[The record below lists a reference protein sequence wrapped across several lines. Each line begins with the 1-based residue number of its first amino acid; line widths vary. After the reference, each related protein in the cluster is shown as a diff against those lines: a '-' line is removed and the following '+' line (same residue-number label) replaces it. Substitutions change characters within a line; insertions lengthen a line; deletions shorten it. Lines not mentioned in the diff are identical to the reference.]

1 MAWIKIPENKT
12 EMQIGGNWVKIPSG
26 MKEVEIPD
34 NLLGAQPATNSA
46 PTYAPSAPDMSKAV
60 DATPKEKTWYDKVG
74 EFADQISP
82 INVIKGVGKELGGML
97 EYSHY
102 DGATGKELEAKKA
115 TEALARAKHAGDDRN
130 IISQLLGDESK
141 DQAVKERT
149 ENLLYNWAKKNNY
162 DDVRE
167 ANGKYY
173 LQKGDNFIP
182 VDEPGIGD
190 SVSTYLNEM
199 GVPMGAIS
207 VASALLP
214 TKKLSTAQK
223 AISTALATAGASG
236 AGAALDLMA
245 DKRILGDETINGDDY
260 LKHALRGASDDA
272 LISGPLVTMASPAV
286 KEALKKGVS
295 KASDYSIVKPVARY
309 VINDNIGGAQK
320 AMADKLGGEANV
332 AAAQNLSK
340 EALDEDMYKALLND
354 DKTYTLPNVGNEKV
368 QKGINYVNEKILAPA
383 QKATRDIIKGDKI
396 KEQEMDLLLTAL
408 GNDAK
413 GAEIIANTVANDPKS
428 FSKIYK
434 MSSDLN
440 ADAKNTLLNMVD
452 KKKTADILSGYEKR
466 TKDNFGEVINALDD
480 AFAGKEASANLLQ
493 AKHELGTQ
501 ALRLPAGYRDSTLEL
516 LGNTKGFK
524 GLNEVRNVLSADM
537 ARLTAPDAI
546 TAGTK
551 KTLGKMIEAV
561 DNAIDNVA
569 EQAFNNPALSQ
580 KAKDVLKQ
588 ARSEYAL
595 FKELQN
601 SKIYHDVMGELKS
614 SGDITNSLLKAL
626 NAENGLDFKALT
638 SRLSSSEQEALETN
652 LIRGVIEKFSK
663 DGITDF
669 SKVSATLKDAPFESK
684 RAVEIM
690 SELNKKAPI
699 LNNTSALLEKLTA
712 INPKAKE
719 LQQGIGHSVTGALM
733 TMKRN
738 LAIERLK
745 SLLPVL
751 GNDASLKNHIRNA
764 INNAG
769 DLKSVI
775 NNLEKIEIK
784 DAPENST
791 KLLEAFKNEVK
802 ALREEA
808 QTGEIKGD
816 NFITK
821 ESPAPKSDLNVKIS
835 VDDWVREL
843 GGINANKQIKAD
855 LTKLYEKHKEL
866 FTKPSDVFRLIKAV
880 KENPT
885 FFYNNNEPNTALIGK
900 ILDNGKLG
908 KIGIQKDYDSEYLKL
923 NHATYSSKADKEN
936 KRLLRRN
943 ENSHLVG
950 SPTPTQLTLGEA
962 TEPTADGAKALLD
975 EKGRASEDA
984 LHSHTDTK
992 PAGALKLEQD
1002 ARLARDNEI
1011 IPQKD
1016 KNTKTIN
1023 ASPHIA
1029 SGLLGGTA
1037 NGADENGNVSPEEFA
1052 KGFIYALFGS
1062 KFSASAVKRI
1072 SPELYNSILGLGKKM
1087 PQMAK
1092 DNPKLLTKIYGS
1104 AKSNSINSFAGEKA
1118 LNASANKLSKAKAM
1132 LEKGEDE
1139 VKIWQ
1144 STGWYKDKDGAW
1156 KFEIDDSPAKIKNQ
1170 NADKLGDLLEHKE
1183 LFKAYPELKDINV
1196 VKIKDELYNKNLK
1209 DWHKESSPLTKN
1221 TDGTPKIFYHG
1232 TKKSN
1237 ISEFDQKFDKS
1248 KWGFFFTTDKGLSEE
1263 YSKGRYGLKEPNSG
1277 VMEVYINAK
1286 KPFDLREEITN
1297 DTAKK
1302 YQALLGNL
1310 AKRDDIKNGVGK
1322 SLYEYIKNTNL
1333 KQYDT
1338 KARAFKDKLQNAGY
1352 DSIILD
1358 DNVIVAFNPNQIKH
1372 VKNNGNFNKENDIYA
1387 SGNKGYYD
1395 PVKKEIG
1402 LREIADKSTLM
1413 HEIQHAIQDIEGF
1426 AKGSNTND
1434 KKYALSHGEA
1444 EARNV
1449 QNRLNLNK
1457 KDRVYPHETFDVN
1470 PNDTFVSREDGVNF
1484 SQKLPELKEKR
1495 GIYNVTYNGKNSTQ
1509 IKQDLD
1515 NINDAI
1521 KYERGNIGKGAK
1533 HISIRHLDDENKAGF
1548 VTKEELL
1555 NLGENV
1561 RNFIKEHKEPF
1572 VNKKNAR
1579 IYEWEDD
1586 KGVRFKL
1593 VVSNKNGEGRGLP
1606 LGKSQDVS
1614 SITNDLRP
1622 ATKKGLS
1629 PSGSL
1634 DDIITFYS
1642 DRNLKEPMKF
1652 ENPKLKLLDA
1662 IDTSSDKV
1670 GLVKKVLLNKD
1681 ISDGVKAK
1689 AVNRLTK
1696 NKISQGAKTSYI
1708 STKNSKN
1715 N

>member
-46 PTYAPSAPDMSKAV
+46 PTYAPPAPDMSKAV
-60 DATPKEKTWYDKVG
+60 DATPKGKTWYDKVG

-130 IISQLLGDESK
+130 IISQLSGDESK

-207 VASALLP
+207 VASAFLP

-236 AGAALDLMA
+236 AGAAMDLIA

-272 LISGPLVTMASPAV
+272 LISGPLATMASPAV

-569 EQAFNNPALSQ
+569 EQAFSNPALSQ

-669 SKVSATLKDAPFESK
+669 SKVSAALKDAPFESK

-751 GNDASLKNHIRNA
+751 GNDAALKNHIRNA

-784 DAPENST
+784 DVPENST

-808 QTGEIKGD
+808 QNVEIKGD
-816 NFITK
+816 GFVVKNGGKLTFMDEAKFELSK
-821 ESPAPKSDLNVKIS
+821 ELQGKTDLGEKIS
-835 VDDWVREL
+835 TSLAWLHSKHPEMFENKRAVKEL
-843 GGINANKQIKAD
+843 IDYVLDEPNTIKAGKSENSVYLGKKDGTKIKDIVVNKSENKIIHANRRRMSTDEIKAD
-855 LTKLYEKHKEL
+855 
-866 FTKPSDVFRLIKAV
+866 
-880 KENPT
+880 
-885 FFYNNNEPNTALIGK
+885 GK
-900 ILDNGKLG
+900 
-908 KIGIQKDYDSEYLKL
+908 
-923 NHATYSSKADKEN
+923 
-936 KRLLRRN
+936 
-943 ENSHLVG
+943 
-950 SPTPTQLTLGEA
+950 
-962 TEPTADGAKALLD
+962 
-975 EKGRASEDA
+975 DA
-984 LHSHTDTK
+984 HIPLHTDTM
-992 PAGALKLEQD
+992 PAGATGAN
-1002 ARLARDNEI
+1002 ARSSADESI
-1011 IPQKD
+1011 ISQKD

-1062 KFSASAVKRI
+1062 KITAEGVKRV
-1072 SPELYNSILGLGKKM
+1072 SPELYNKILSISKK
-1087 PQMAK
+1087 P
-1092 DNPKLLTKIYGS
+1092 S
-1104 AKSNSINSFAGEKA
+1104 E
-1118 LNASANKLSKAKAM
+1118 
-1132 LEKGEDE
+1132 E
-1139 VKIWQ
+1139 VKNIV
-1144 STGWYKDKDGAW
+1144 D
-1156 KFEIDDSPAKIKNQ
+1156 
-1170 NADKLGDLLEHKE
+1170 NAGVDKL
-1183 LFKAYPELKDINV
+1183 
-1196 VKIKDELYNKNLK
+1196 
-1209 DWHKESSPLTKN
+1209 
-1221 TDGTPKIFYHG
+1221 
-1232 TKKSN
+1232 
-1237 ISEFDQKFDKS
+1237 
-1248 KWGFFFTTDKGLSEE
+1248 
-1263 YSKGRYGLKEPNSG
+1263 
-1277 VMEVYINAK
+1277 AK
-1286 KPFDLREEITN
+1286 
-1297 DTAKK
+1297 
-1302 YQALLGNL
+1302 Q
-1310 AKRDDIKNGVGK
+1310 
-1322 SLYEYIKNTNL
+1322 
-1333 KQYDT
+1333 
-1338 KARAFKDKLQNAGY
+1338 
-1352 DSIILD
+1352 
-1358 DNVIVAFNPNQIKH
+1358 
-1372 VKNNGNFNKENDIYA
+1372 
-1387 SGNKGYYD
+1387 
-1395 PVKKEIG
+1395 
-1402 LREIADKSTLM
+1402 
-1413 HEIQHAIQDIEGF
+1413 
-1426 AKGSNTND
+1426 
-1434 KKYALSHGEA
+1434 
-1444 EARNV
+1444 
-1449 QNRLNLNK
+1449 
-1457 KDRVYPHETFDVN
+1457 
-1470 PNDTFVSREDGVNF
+1470 
-1484 SQKLPELKEKR
+1484 EKR
-1495 GIYNVTYNGKNSTQ
+1495 GIYNVTYNGKNATQ

-1561 RNFIKEHKEPF
+1561 RNSIKEHKEPF

-1634 DDIITFYS
+1634 DNIITFYS

-1696 NKISQGAKTSYI
+1696 NKISQGTKTSYI
-1708 STKNSKN
+1708 STKNSDN

>member
-1 MAWIKIPENKT
+1 MAWIKIPENAK
-12 EMQIGGNWVKIPSG
+12 EMQIGGNWIKIPNG
-26 MKEVEIPD
+26 AKEMQVPD
-34 NLLGAQPATNSA
+34 DLFSKQQNSNVA
-46 PTYAPSAPDMSKAV
+46 TYAPPAPDMSKAV

-74 EFADQISP
+74 EFADKISP

-115 TEALARAKHAGDDRN
+115 TEALARAKHASDDRN
-130 IISQLLGDESK
+130 IISQLAGDESK

-199 GVPMGAIS
+199 GVPMGAITL
-207 VASALLP
+207 ASNLLP
-214 TKKLSTAQK
+214 NKKLSAAQK
-223 AISTALATAGASG
+223 AVTAALGTAGASG
-236 AGAALDLMA
+236 IGAAMDVFA
-245 DKRILGDETINGDDY
+245 DKRILGDDSITTDDY

-272 LISGPLVTMASPAV
+272 LVSAPLAAMASPAV
-286 KEALKKGVS
+286 KEALKKGA
-295 KASDYSIVKPVARY
+295 KTASDLSVVKPIARY
-309 VINDNIGGAQK
+309 VINDNIGGAEK
-320 AMADKLGGEANV
+320 AIMDKLGGEANA

-340 EALDEDMYKALLND
+340 NALGDDLYKTLLND
-354 DKTYTLPNVGNEKV
+354 DQAYALPKVGNEKI
-368 QKGINYVNEKILAPA
+368 QKGINYVNDNILAPA
-383 QKATRDIIKGDKI
+383 QKITRDMIKG
-396 KEQEMDLLLTAL
+396 EGTREREMDLFLTAL

-413 GAEIIANTVANDPKS
+413 GADIIADAVARDPKS

-440 ADAKNTLLNMVD
+440 ADAKNAFLNMIE

-480 AFAGKEASANLLQ
+480 AFVGKEASANLLQ

-626 NAENGLDFKALT
+626 NAENGLDLKALT
-638 SRLSSSEQEALETN
+638 ARLSSSEQEALETN
-652 LIRGVIEKFSK
+652 LIRGVIEKFTK

-669 SKVSATLKDAPFESK
+669 SKVSDTLKNAPFESK

-690 SELNKKAPI
+690 GELNKKAPI
-699 LNNTSALLEKLTA
+699 LNNTSSLLEKLTA

-808 QTGEIKGD
+808 QNVEIKGD

-843 GGINANKQIKAD
+843 SEINNNELSANLFILQN
-855 LTKLYEKHKEL
+855 KHPEL
-866 FTKPSDVFRLIKAV
+866 FKKPSDVYRLLKEIKN
-880 KENPT
+880 NPT
-885 FFYNNNEPNTALIGK
+885 HFFKNNRPDIALIVKVLEDGSV
-900 ILDNGKLG
+900 GKLG
-908 KIGIQKDYDSEYLKL
+908 IVKESGHVGHLSKSTNKNEMDRLRKVNEKELKVGTPYPTL
-923 NHATYSSKADKEN
+923 QRADVN
-936 KRLLRRN
+936 Q
-943 ENSHLVG
+943 VG
-950 SPTPTQLTLGEA
+950 
-962 TEPTADGAKALLD
+962 PTAGAKSTFSSSD
-975 EKGRASEDA
+975 ES
-984 LHSHTDTK
+984 
-992 PAGALKLEQD
+992 
-1002 ARLARDNEI
+1002 I

-1052 KGFIYALFGS
+1052 KGFVYALFGS
-1062 KFSASAVKRI
+1062 KITAEGVKRV
-1072 SPELYNSILGLGKKM
+1072 SPELYNKILSISKK
-1087 PQMAK
+1087 P
-1092 DNPKLLTKIYGS
+1092 S
-1104 AKSNSINSFAGEKA
+1104 E
-1118 LNASANKLSKAKAM
+1118 
-1132 LEKGEDE
+1132 E
-1139 VKIWQ
+1139 VKNIV
-1144 STGWYKDKDGAW
+1144 D
-1156 KFEIDDSPAKIKNQ
+1156 
-1170 NADKLGDLLEHKE
+1170 NAGVDKL
-1183 LFKAYPELKDINV
+1183 
-1196 VKIKDELYNKNLK
+1196 
-1209 DWHKESSPLTKN
+1209 
-1221 TDGTPKIFYHG
+1221 
-1232 TKKSN
+1232 
-1237 ISEFDQKFDKS
+1237 
-1248 KWGFFFTTDKGLSEE
+1248 
-1263 YSKGRYGLKEPNSG
+1263 
-1277 VMEVYINAK
+1277 AK
-1286 KPFDLREEITN
+1286 
-1297 DTAKK
+1297 
-1302 YQALLGNL
+1302 Q
-1310 AKRDDIKNGVGK
+1310 
-1322 SLYEYIKNTNL
+1322 
-1333 KQYDT
+1333 
-1338 KARAFKDKLQNAGY
+1338 
-1352 DSIILD
+1352 
-1358 DNVIVAFNPNQIKH
+1358 
-1372 VKNNGNFNKENDIYA
+1372 
-1387 SGNKGYYD
+1387 
-1395 PVKKEIG
+1395 
-1402 LREIADKSTLM
+1402 
-1413 HEIQHAIQDIEGF
+1413 
-1426 AKGSNTND
+1426 
-1434 KKYALSHGEA
+1434 
-1444 EARNV
+1444 
-1449 QNRLNLNK
+1449 
-1457 KDRVYPHETFDVN
+1457 
-1470 PNDTFVSREDGVNF
+1470 
-1484 SQKLPELKEKR
+1484 EKR

-1662 IDTSSDKV
+1662 IDTSGDKV

-1681 ISDGVKAK
+1681 ISDGVKTK

-1696 NKISQGAKTSYI
+1696 NKISQVTKNSYI

>member
-1 MAWIKIPENKT
+1 MAWIKIPENKS
-12 EMQIGGNWVKIPSG
+12 EMQIGGNWIKIPSG
-26 MKEVEIPD
+26 AKEVEIPD
-34 NLLGAQPATNSA
+34 NMLTSQSKNDVA
-46 PTYAPSAPDMSKAV
+46 TYAPPAPDMSKAV
-60 DATPKEKTWYDKVG
+60 DATPKEKTWYEKVG
-74 EFADQISP
+74 EFADKISP
-82 INVIKGVGKELGGML
+82 VNVIKGVGKELGGML
-97 EYSHY
+97 DYYHY
-102 DGATGKELEAKKA
+102 DGASGEELEKKKA

-130 IISQLLGDESK
+130 ILSQMAGYEDKEK
-141 DQAVKERT
+141 AVKDRT
-149 ENLLYNWAKKNNY
+149 ENLLYNWATKNNY

-173 LQKGDNFIP
+173 LQKGDKFIP
-182 VDEPGIGD
+182 VDELGIGD
-190 SVSTYLNEM
+190 SLSTYLNEM

-207 VASALLP
+207 VASALVP

-236 AGAALDLMA
+236 AGAAMDLMA
-245 DKRILGDETINGDDY
+245 DKRILGDETINSDDY

-272 LISGPLVTMASPAV
+272 LISGPLATMASPAV

-295 KASDYSIVKPVARY
+295 KASDYSIVKPIFRY
-309 VINDNIGGAQK
+309 LVNDNIGGAQK
-320 AMADKLGGEANV
+320 AIADKLGGEANV
-332 AAAQNLSK
+332 AVAQNLSK

-383 QKATRDIIKGDKI
+383 QKATRNIIKGDKI

-434 MSSDLN
+434 MSSDFN
-440 ADAKNTLLNMVD
+440 EDAKNTILNMID

-480 AFAGKEASANLLQ
+480 AFKGKEASANLLSV
-493 AKHELGTQ
+493 KRELGTQ

-561 DNAIDNVA
+561 DSAIDNVA
-569 EQAFNNPALSQ
+569 EQTFNNKALSQ

-614 SGDITNSLLKAL
+614 GGDITNSLLKAL

-669 SKVSATLKDAPFESK
+669 SKVTSALKDAPFESK
-684 RAVEIM
+684 RAIQIM
-690 SELNKKAPI
+690 DELNKKAPI
-699 LNNTSALLEKLTA
+699 LNNTSSLLEKLTA

-738 LAIERLK
+738 LAIGRLK
-745 SLLPVL
+745 SLLPIL
-751 GNDASLKNHIRNA
+751 GNDTALKNHIRNA

-775 NNLEKIEIK
+775 NSLEKVEIK
-784 DAPENST
+784 DAPQNSQ

-802 ALREEA
+802 ALRD
-808 QTGEIKGD
+808 EIQNTETKGD
-816 NFITK
+816 GFVTK
-821 ESPAPKSDLNVKIS
+821 ESPAPKSDLNVKMDLALNVRDLSKITTEEIS
-835 VDDWVREL
+835 
-843 GGINANKQIKAD
+843 AD
-855 LTKLYEKHKEL
+855 LDYLASKHPEM
-866 FTKPSDVFRLIKAV
+866 FSKPSDVFRLIKEIKNEPTHFFNNNRLDYALIVKRMDENKIGKLAIDKESGEVKHATKV
-880 KENPT
+880 KE
-885 FFYNNNEPNTALIGK
+885 
-900 ILDNGKLG
+900 
-908 KIGIQKDYDSEYLKL
+908 KDL
-923 NHATYSSKADKEN
+923 
-936 KRLLRRN
+936 KRLDKVSR
-943 ENSHLVG
+943 ENSKDAGIIQTFIQPG
-950 SPTPTQLTLGEA
+950 SKSNSELGL
-962 TEPTADGAKALLD
+962 PK
-975 EKGRASEDA
+975 
-984 LHSHTDTK
+984 
-992 PAGALKLEQD
+992 
-1002 ARLARDNEI
+1002 EI
-1011 IPQKD
+1011 IPKQTQEEFKKLLNEYDVD
-1016 KNTKTIN
+1016 KFLSDRENILAKNAKYGRNRIADRNIESNDGVGGWEYKLTPAGYEKNYKADFLTTKADVAKIRAGKMDEATFNKLKSDLESSDALGYEYKKGSEYADMEDFEREFGSLYNPKGGRNIN
-1023 ASPHIA
+1023 ANPHIA

-1037 NGADENGNVSPEEFA
+1037 NGTDENGNVSPEEFA

-1062 KFSASAVKRI
+1062 KITAEGVKRV
-1072 SPELYNSILGLGKKM
+1072 SPELYNKILSISKK
-1087 PQMAK
+1087 PSEDVK
-1092 DNPKLLTKIYGS
+1092 KIVDD
-1104 AKSNSINSFAGEKA
+1104 AG
-1118 LNASANKLSKAKAM
+1118 
-1132 LEKGEDE
+1132 
-1139 VKIWQ
+1139 V
-1144 STGWYKDKDGAW
+1144 
-1156 KFEIDDSPAKIKNQ
+1156 
-1170 NADKLGDLLEHKE
+1170 DKL
-1183 LFKAYPELKDINV
+1183 
-1196 VKIKDELYNKNLK
+1196 
-1209 DWHKESSPLTKN
+1209 
-1221 TDGTPKIFYHG
+1221 
-1232 TKKSN
+1232 
-1237 ISEFDQKFDKS
+1237 
-1248 KWGFFFTTDKGLSEE
+1248 
-1263 YSKGRYGLKEPNSG
+1263 
-1277 VMEVYINAK
+1277 AK
-1286 KPFDLREEITN
+1286 
-1297 DTAKK
+1297 
-1302 YQALLGNL
+1302 Q
-1310 AKRDDIKNGVGK
+1310 
-1322 SLYEYIKNTNL
+1322 
-1333 KQYDT
+1333 
-1338 KARAFKDKLQNAGY
+1338 
-1352 DSIILD
+1352 
-1358 DNVIVAFNPNQIKH
+1358 
-1372 VKNNGNFNKENDIYA
+1372 
-1387 SGNKGYYD
+1387 
-1395 PVKKEIG
+1395 
-1402 LREIADKSTLM
+1402 
-1413 HEIQHAIQDIEGF
+1413 
-1426 AKGSNTND
+1426 
-1434 KKYALSHGEA
+1434 
-1444 EARNV
+1444 
-1449 QNRLNLNK
+1449 
-1457 KDRVYPHETFDVN
+1457 
-1470 PNDTFVSREDGVNF
+1470 
-1484 SQKLPELKEKR
+1484 EKR
-1495 GIYNVTYNGKNSTQ
+1495 GIYNVTYNGKNAIQ

-1579 IYEWEDD
+1579 IYEWEDN

-1634 DDIITFYS
+1634 DNIITFYS

-1662 IDTSSDKV
+1662 IDTSGDKV

-1696 NKISQGAKTSYI
+1696 K
-1708 STKNSKN
+1708 
-1715 N
+1715 

>member
-26 MKEVEIPD
+26 TKEVEIPD
-34 NLLGAQPATNSA
+34 NLLGAQPAANSA
-46 PTYAPSAPDMSKAV
+46 PTYAPPAPDMSKAV

-82 INVIKGVGKELGGML
+82 INVIKGVGKEIGGML
-97 EYSHY
+97 DYYHY
-102 DGATGKELEAKKA
+102 DGASGEALEKKKA
-115 TEALARAKHAGDDRN
+115 TEALARAKHASDDRN
-130 IISQLLGDESK
+130 IISQLAGDESK

-182 VDEPGIGD
+182 VDELGIGD

-236 AGAALDLMA
+236 AGAAMDLIA

-272 LISGPLVTMASPAV
+272 LISGPLATMTSPAV
-286 KEALKKGVS
+286 KEVLKKGVS
-295 KASDYSIVKPVARY
+295 KASDYSVVKPVARY
-309 VINDNIGGAQK
+309 VINDNIGGAEK
-320 AMADKLGGEANV
+320 AIMDKLGGEANA

-396 KEQEMDLLLTAL
+396 KEQEMDLFLTAL

-413 GAEIIANTVANDPKS
+413 GADIIADAVARDPKS

-501 ALRLPAGYRDSTLEL
+501 ALRLPAGYKDSTLEL
-516 LGNTKGFK
+516 LEKAKGFK

-569 EQAFNNPALSQ
+569 EQAFNNPALSK

-601 SKIYHDVMGELKS
+601 SKIYHDVRGELKS

-638 SRLSSSEQEALETN
+638 YRLSSSEQEALETN

-669 SKVSATLKDAPFESK
+669 SKVSAALKDAPFESK

-699 LNNTSALLEKLTA
+699 LNNTSALLEKLIA

-719 LQQGIGHSVTGALM
+719 IQQGQGTHITSALM

-751 GNDASLKNHIRNA
+751 GNDAALKNHIRNA

-775 NNLEKIEIK
+775 NNLEKVEVK
-784 DAPENST
+784 DAPQNSQ

-816 NFITK
+816 GFVVKNGGKLTFMDEAKFELSK
-821 ESPAPKSDLNVKIS
+821 ELQGKTDLGEKIS
-835 VDDWVREL
+835 TSLAWLHSKHPEMFE
-843 GGINANKQIKAD
+843 NK
-855 LTKLYEKHKEL
+855 
-866 FTKPSDVFRLIKAV
+866 RAV
-880 KENPT
+880 KELID
-885 FFYNNNEPNTALIGK
+885 YVLDEPNTIKAGK
-900 ILDNGKLG
+900 SENSVYLG
-908 KIGIQKDYDSEYLKL
+908 KKDDTKIKDIVVDKDSNKII
-923 NHATYSSKADKEN
+923 HANSRKMNASEKKE
-936 KRLLRRN
+936 
-943 ENSHLVG
+943 
-950 SPTPTQLTLGEA
+950 
-962 TEPTADGAKALLD
+962 
-975 EKGRASEDA
+975 RASEDA

-1002 ARLARDNEI
+1002 ARLARNSEI

-1023 ASPHIA
+1023 ASP
-1029 SGLLGGTA
+1029 
-1037 NGADENGNVSPEEFA
+1037 EEFA

-1062 KFSASAVKRI
+1062 KITAEGVKRV
-1072 SPELYNSILGLGKKM
+1072 SPELYNKILSISKK
-1087 PQMAK
+1087 P
-1092 DNPKLLTKIYGS
+1092 S
-1104 AKSNSINSFAGEKA
+1104 E
-1118 LNASANKLSKAKAM
+1118 
-1132 LEKGEDE
+1132 E
-1139 VKIWQ
+1139 VKKIV
-1144 STGWYKDKDGAW
+1144 
-1156 KFEIDDSPAKIKNQ
+1156 DDAG
-1170 NADKLGDLLEHKE
+1170 ADKL
-1183 LFKAYPELKDINV
+1183 
-1196 VKIKDELYNKNLK
+1196 
-1209 DWHKESSPLTKN
+1209 
-1221 TDGTPKIFYHG
+1221 
-1232 TKKSN
+1232 
-1237 ISEFDQKFDKS
+1237 
-1248 KWGFFFTTDKGLSEE
+1248 
-1263 YSKGRYGLKEPNSG
+1263 
-1277 VMEVYINAK
+1277 AK
-1286 KPFDLREEITN
+1286 
-1297 DTAKK
+1297 
-1302 YQALLGNL
+1302 Q
-1310 AKRDDIKNGVGK
+1310 
-1322 SLYEYIKNTNL
+1322 
-1333 KQYDT
+1333 
-1338 KARAFKDKLQNAGY
+1338 
-1352 DSIILD
+1352 
-1358 DNVIVAFNPNQIKH
+1358 
-1372 VKNNGNFNKENDIYA
+1372 
-1387 SGNKGYYD
+1387 
-1395 PVKKEIG
+1395 
-1402 LREIADKSTLM
+1402 
-1413 HEIQHAIQDIEGF
+1413 
-1426 AKGSNTND
+1426 
-1434 KKYALSHGEA
+1434 
-1444 EARNV
+1444 
-1449 QNRLNLNK
+1449 
-1457 KDRVYPHETFDVN
+1457 
-1470 PNDTFVSREDGVNF
+1470 
-1484 SQKLPELKEKR
+1484 EKR
-1495 GIYNVTYNGKNSTQ
+1495 GIYNVTYNGKFSTPVY
-1509 IKQDLD
+1509 KDLED
-1515 NINDAI
+1515 VEGAVRYAI
-1521 KYERGNIGKGAK
+1521 GNKNKGAK
-1533 HISIRHLDDENKAGF
+1533 HIEIKHLEDTTKEGY
-1548 VTKEELL
+1548 VTKQELL
-1555 NLGENV
+1555 NMGENM
-1561 RNFIKEHKEPF
+1561 RNFIKEYKEPF
-1572 VNKKNAR
+1572 INDRKAR
-1579 IYEWEDD
+1579 LYEWEDKD
-1586 KGVRFKL
+1586 GVRFRL
-1593 VVSNKNGEGRGLP
+1593 VINDIKDKNGGSGIH
-1606 LGKSQDVS
+1606 SA
-1614 SITNDLRP
+1614 ITSTSANE
-1622 ATKKGLS
+1622 
-1629 PSGSL
+1629 
-1634 DDIITFYS
+1634 DIITFYS

-1662 IDTSSDKV
+1662 IDASSDKV

-1696 NKISQGAKTSYI
+1696 NKISQGAKTSYT
-1708 STKNSKN
+1708 STKNSDN

>member
-34 NLLGAQPATNSA
+34 NLLGTQSAANSA
-46 PTYAPSAPDMSKAV
+46 PTYAPPAPDMSKAV

-74 EFADQISP
+74 EFADKISP

-115 TEALARAKHAGDDRN
+115 TEALARAKHASDDRN
-130 IISQLLGDESK
+130 IISQLAGDESK

-199 GVPMGAIS
+199 GVPMGAITL
-207 VASALLP
+207 ASNLLP
-214 TKKLSTAQK
+214 NKKLSAVQK
-223 AISTALATAGASG
+223 AATAALGTAGASG
-236 AGAALDLMA
+236 IGAAMDVFA
-245 DKRILGDETINGDDY
+245 DKRILGDDSITTDNY

-272 LISGPLVTMASPAV
+272 LVSAPLAAMASPAV
-286 KEALKKGVS
+286 KEALKKGA
-295 KASDYSIVKPVARY
+295 KTASDLSVVKPLARY
-309 VINDNIGGAQK
+309 VINDNIGGAEK
-320 AMADKLGGEANV
+320 AIMDKLGGEANA

-340 EALDEDMYKALLND
+340 NALGDDLYRTLLND
-354 DKTYTLPNVGNEKV
+354 DQAYALPKVGNEKI
-368 QKGINYVNEKILAPA
+368 QKGINYVNDNILAPA
-383 QKATRDIIKGDKI
+383 QKITRDMIKG
-396 KEQEMDLLLTAL
+396 EGTREREMDLFLTAL

-413 GAEIIANTVANDPKS
+413 GADIIADAVARDPKS

-440 ADAKNTLLNMVD
+440 ADAKNAFLNMIE

-480 AFAGKEASANLLQ
+480 AFVGKEASANLLQ

-561 DNAIDNVA
+561 DNAIDNVT

-626 NAENGLDFKALT
+626 NAENGLDLKALT
-638 SRLSSSEQEALETN
+638 ARLSSSEQEALETN
-652 LIRGVIEKFSK
+652 LIRGVIEKFTK

-669 SKVSATLKDAPFESK
+669 SKVSDTLKNAPFESK

-690 SELNKKAPI
+690 GELNKKAPI
-699 LNNTSALLEKLTA
+699 LNNTSSLLEKLTA

-784 DAPENST
+784 DVSENST

-816 NFITK
+816 GFVVKNGGKLTFMDEAKFELSK
-821 ESPAPKSDLNVKIS
+821 ELQGKTDLGEKIS
-835 VDDWVREL
+835 TSLAWLHSKHPEMFE
-843 GGINANKQIKAD
+843 NK
-855 LTKLYEKHKEL
+855 
-866 FTKPSDVFRLIKAV
+866 RAV
-880 KENPT
+880 KELID
-885 FFYNNNEPNTALIGK
+885 YVLDEPNTIKAGK
-900 ILDNGKLG
+900 SENSVYLG
-908 KIGIQKDYDSEYLKL
+908 KKDDTKIKDIVVDKDSNKII
-923 NHATYSSKADKEN
+923 HANSRKMNASEKKE
-936 KRLLRRN
+936 
-943 ENSHLVG
+943 
-950 SPTPTQLTLGEA
+950 
-962 TEPTADGAKALLD
+962 
-975 EKGRASEDA
+975 RASEDA

-1002 ARLARDNEI
+1002 ARLARDSGI

-1062 KFSASAVKRI
+1062 KISASAVKRI

-1395 PVKKEIG
+1395 PAKKEIG

-1413 HEIQHAIQDIEGF
+1413 HEIQHAIQDIEWF

-1484 SQKLPELKEKR
+1484 SKKPPELKEKR

>member
-34 NLLGAQPATNSA
+34 NLLGTQPAANSA
-46 PTYAPSAPDMSKAV
+46 PTYAPPAPDMSKAV

-74 EFADQISP
+74 EFADKISP

-115 TEALARAKHAGDDRN
+115 TEALARAKHASDDRN
-130 IISQLLGDESK
+130 IISQLAGDESK

-199 GVPMGAIS
+199 GVPMGAITL
-207 VASALLP
+207 ASNLLP
-214 TKKLSTAQK
+214 NKKLSAAQK
-223 AISTALATAGASG
+223 AVTAALGTAGASG
-236 AGAALDLMA
+236 IGAAMDVFA
-245 DKRILGDETINGDDY
+245 DKRILGDDSITTDDY

-272 LISGPLVTMASPAV
+272 LVSAPLAAMASPAV

-309 VINDNIGGAQK
+309 VINDNIGGAEK
-320 AMADKLGGEANV
+320 AIMDKLGGEANA

-340 EALDEDMYKALLND
+340 NALGDDLYKTLLND
-354 DKTYTLPNVGNEKV
+354 DQAYTLPKVGNEKI
-368 QKGINYVNEKILAPA
+368 QKGINYVNDNILAPA
-383 QKATRDIIKGDKI
+383 QKITRDMVKG
-396 KEQEMDLLLTAL
+396 EGTREREMDLFLTAL

-413 GAEIIANTVANDPKS
+413 GADIIADAVARDPKS

-440 ADAKNTLLNMVD
+440 ADAKNAFLNMIE
-452 KKKTADILSGYEKR
+452 KKKTVDILSGYEKR

-480 AFAGKEASANLLQ
+480 AFVGKEASANLLQ

-569 EQAFNNPALSQ
+569 EQAFSNPALSQ

-626 NAENGLDFKALT
+626 NAENGLDLKALT
-638 SRLSSSEQEALETN
+638 ARLSSSEQEALETN
-652 LIRGVIEKFSK
+652 LIRGVIEKFTK

-669 SKVSATLKDAPFESK
+669 SKVSDTLKNAPFESK

-690 SELNKKAPI
+690 GELNKKAPI
-699 LNNTSALLEKLTA
+699 LNNTSSLLEKLTA

-808 QTGEIKGD
+808 QNVEIKGD
-816 NFITK
+816 NFVTK
-821 ESPAPKSDLNVKIS
+821 ESPVPKSDLNVKMDLAPNVRDLSKITTEEIS
-835 VDDWVREL
+835 
-843 GGINANKQIKAD
+843 AD
-855 LTKLYEKHKEL
+855 LDYLASKHPEM
-866 FTKPSDVFRLIKAV
+866 FSKPSDVFRLIREIKNEPTHFFNNNRLDYALIVKRMDENKIGKLAIDKESGEVKHATKV
-880 KENPT
+880 KE
-885 FFYNNNEPNTALIGK
+885 
-900 ILDNGKLG
+900 
-908 KIGIQKDYDSEYLKL
+908 KDL
-923 NHATYSSKADKEN
+923 
-936 KRLLRRN
+936 KRLDKVSR
-943 ENSHLVG
+943 ENSKDAGIIQTFIQPG
-950 SPTPTQLTLGEA
+950 SKSNSELGL
-962 TEPTADGAKALLD
+962 P
-975 EKGRASEDA
+975 
-984 LHSHTDTK
+984 
-992 PAGALKLEQD
+992 
-1002 ARLARDNEI
+1002 NEI
-1011 IPQKD
+1011 IPKQTQELDKTFKNQKD

-1092 DNPKLLTKIYGS
+1092 DNPKLLTKIYG
-1104 AKSNSINSFAGEKA
+1104 AANSNSINSFAGEKA
-1118 LNASANKLSKAKAM
+1118 LNANANKLSKAKAM

-1144 STGWYKDKDGAW
+1144 STGWYKDKDSAW

-1484 SQKLPELKEKR
+1484 SKKLPELKEKR
-1495 GIYNVTYNGKNSTQ
+1495 GIYNVTYNGKFSTPVY
-1509 IKQDLD
+1509 KDLTTID
-1515 NINDAI
+1515 DAI
-1521 KYERGNIGKGAK
+1521 KYAKGDKSKGAK
-1533 HISIRHLDDENKAGF
+1533 HISIRHLNDENKEGY
-1548 VTKEELL
+1548 VTRQELL
-1555 NLGENV
+1555 SLGENI
-1561 RNFIKEHKEPF
+1561 RAYLKENKEPF
-1572 VNKKNAR
+1572 IDKR
-1579 IYEWEDD
+1579 GGHIYEWEDKD
-1586 KGVRFKL
+1586 GVRFRAVIGQAKRE
-1593 VVSNKNGEGRGLP
+1593 SDDR
-1606 LGKSQDVS
+1606 
-1614 SITNDLRP
+1614 SITSTLKPTDE
-1622 ATKKGLS
+1622 ATK
-1629 PSGSL
+1629 SGIIPNSSL
-1634 DDIITFYS
+1634 YSSNDIITFYS

-1662 IDTSSDKV
+1662 IDTSSDKA

-1708 STKNSKN
+1708 STKNSDN

>member
-46 PTYAPSAPDMSKAV
+46 PTYAPPAPDMSKAV
-60 DATPKEKTWYDKVG
+60 DATPKGKTWYDKVG

-82 INVIKGVGKELGGML
+82 INVIKGVGKELGEML

-130 IISQLLGDESK
+130 IISQLSGDESK

-149 ENLLYNWAKKNNY
+149 ENLLYNWATKNNY

-173 LQKGDNFIP
+173 LQKGDKFIP

-190 SVSTYLNEM
+190 SLSTYLNEM

-236 AGAALDLMA
+236 AGAAMDLMA

-272 LISGPLVTMASPAV
+272 LISGPLATMTSPAV

-309 VINDNIGGAQK
+309 VINDNIGGAEK
-320 AMADKLGGEANV
+320 AIMDKLGGEANA

-368 QKGINYVNEKILAPA
+368 QKSINYVNEKILAPA
-383 QKATRDIIKGDKI
+383 QKTTRDIIKG
-396 KEQEMDLLLTAL
+396 EGTREREMDLFLTAL

-413 GAEIIANTVANDPKS
+413 GADIIADAVARDPKS

-466 TKDNFGEVINALDD
+466 TKDNFSEVINALDD

-669 SKVSATLKDAPFESK
+669 SKVSAALKDAPFESK

-751 GNDASLKNHIRNA
+751 GNDAALKNHIRNA

-775 NNLEKIEIK
+775 NNLEKVEVK
-784 DAPENST
+784 DAPQNSQ

-821 ESPAPKSDLNVKIS
+821 ESPAPKSDLNVKMDLAPNIRDLSKITTEEIS
-835 VDDWVREL
+835 
-843 GGINANKQIKAD
+843 AD
-855 LTKLYEKHKEL
+855 LDYLASKHPEM
-866 FTKPSDVFRLIKAV
+866 FSRPSDVFRLIREIKNEPTHFFNNNRLDYALIVKRMDENKIGKLAIDKESGEVKHATKV
-880 KENPT
+880 KE
-885 FFYNNNEPNTALIGK
+885 
-900 ILDNGKLG
+900 
-908 KIGIQKDYDSEYLKL
+908 KDL
-923 NHATYSSKADKEN
+923 
-936 KRLLRRN
+936 KRLDKVSR
-943 ENSHLVG
+943 ENSKDAGIIQTFIQPG
-950 SPTPTQLTLGEA
+950 SKSNSELGL
-962 TEPTADGAKALLD
+962 P
-975 EKGRASEDA
+975 
-984 LHSHTDTK
+984 
-992 PAGALKLEQD
+992 
-1002 ARLARDNEI
+1002 NEI
-1011 IPQKD
+1011 IPKQTQELDKTFKNQKD

-1037 NGADENGNVSPEEFA
+1037 NGTDENGNVSPEEFA

-1092 DNPKLLTKIYGS
+1092 DNPKLLTKIYGV

-1118 LNASANKLSKAKAM
+1118 LNASANKLSKAKSM

-1156 KFEIDDSPAKIKNQ
+1156 KFEIDDNPAKIKNQ

-1248 KWGFFFTTDKGLSEE
+1248 KWGFFFATDKEISEP

-1277 VMEVYINAK
+1277 IMEVYINAK

-1310 AKRDDIKNGVGK
+1310 AKRDDIKNSIGK
-1322 SLYEYIKNTNL
+1322 NLYEYIKNTNL

-1338 KARAFKDKLQNAGY
+1338 KAKAFKDKLQKAGY

-1358 DNVIVAFNPNQIKH
+1358 DNVIIAFNPNQIKH
-1372 VKNNGNFNKENDIYA
+1372 VKNNGNFNKENDIY
-1387 SGNKGYYD
+1387 SLGDKGYYD

-1426 AKGSNTND
+1426 AKGSNATD
-1434 KKYALSHGEA
+1434 KKYALYHGEA

-1449 QNRLNLNK
+1449 QNRLDLNK
-1457 KDRVYPHETFDVN
+1457 KGRAHPHETFDVN
-1470 PNDTFVSREDGVNF
+1470 PNETFVSREDGVNF

-1495 GIYNVTYNGKNSTQ
+1495 GIYNVTYNGKFSTPVY
-1509 IKQDLD
+1509 KDLED
-1515 NINDAI
+1515 VEGAVRYAI
-1521 KYERGNIGKGAK
+1521 GNKNKGAK
-1533 HISIRHLDDENKAGF
+1533 HIEIKHLEDTTKEGY
-1548 VTKEELL
+1548 VTKQELL
-1555 NLGENV
+1555 NMGENM
-1561 RNFIKEHKEPF
+1561 RKFIKEYKEPF
-1572 VNKKNAR
+1572 INDRKAR
-1579 IYEWEDD
+1579 LYEWEDKD
-1586 KGVRFKL
+1586 GVRFRL
-1593 VVSNKNGEGRGLP
+1593 VINDIKDKNGGSGIH
-1606 LGKSQDVS
+1606 SA
-1614 SITNDLRP
+1614 ITSTSAN
-1622 ATKKGLS
+1622 
-1629 PSGSL
+1629 

-1662 IDTSSDKV
+1662 IDNSSDKV
-1670 GLVKKVLLNKD
+1670 SAVEKILLNKH

-1708 STKNSKN
+1708 STKNSN
-1715 N
+1715 NN

>member
-1 MAWIKIPENKT
+1 
-12 EMQIGGNWVKIPSG
+12 
-26 MKEVEIPD
+26 
-34 NLLGAQPATNSA
+34 
-46 PTYAPSAPDMSKAV
+46 
-60 DATPKEKTWYDKVG
+60 
-74 EFADQISP
+74 
-82 INVIKGVGKELGGML
+82 
-97 EYSHY
+97 
-102 DGATGKELEAKKA
+102 
-115 TEALARAKHAGDDRN
+115 
-130 IISQLLGDESK
+130 
-141 DQAVKERT
+141 
-149 ENLLYNWAKKNNY
+149 
-162 DDVRE
+162 
-167 ANGKYY
+167 
-173 LQKGDNFIP
+173 
-182 VDEPGIGD
+182 
-190 SVSTYLNEM
+190 
-199 GVPMGAIS
+199 
-207 VASALLP
+207 
-214 TKKLSTAQK
+214 
-223 AISTALATAGASG
+223 
-236 AGAALDLMA
+236 
-245 DKRILGDETINGDDY
+245 
-260 LKHALRGASDDA
+260 
-272 LISGPLVTMASPAV
+272 
-286 KEALKKGVS
+286 
-295 KASDYSIVKPVARY
+295 
-309 VINDNIGGAQK
+309 
-320 AMADKLGGEANV
+320 
-332 AAAQNLSK
+332 
-340 EALDEDMYKALLND
+340 
-354 DKTYTLPNVGNEKV
+354 
-368 QKGINYVNEKILAPA
+368 
-383 QKATRDIIKGDKI
+383 
-396 KEQEMDLLLTAL
+396 
-408 GNDAK
+408 
-413 GAEIIANTVANDPKS
+413 
-428 FSKIYK
+428 
-434 MSSDLN
+434 
-440 ADAKNTLLNMVD
+440 
-452 KKKTADILSGYEKR
+452 
-466 TKDNFGEVINALDD
+466 
-480 AFAGKEASANLLQ
+480 
-493 AKHELGTQ
+493 
-501 ALRLPAGYRDSTLEL
+501 
-516 LGNTKGFK
+516 
-524 GLNEVRNVLSADM
+524 
-537 ARLTAPDAI
+537 
-546 TAGTK
+546 
-551 KTLGKMIEAV
+551 
-561 DNAIDNVA
+561 
-569 EQAFNNPALSQ
+569 
-580 KAKDVLKQ
+580 
-588 ARSEYAL
+588 
-595 FKELQN
+595 
-601 SKIYHDVMGELKS
+601 MGELKS

-626 NAENGLDFKALT
+626 NAENGLDLKALT
-638 SRLSSSEQEALETN
+638 ARLSSSEQEALETN
-652 LIRGVIEKFSK
+652 LIRGVIEKFTK

-669 SKVSATLKDAPFESK
+669 SKVSNTLKNAPFESK

-690 SELNKKAPI
+690 GELNKKAPI
-699 LNNTSALLEKLTA
+699 LNNTSSLLEKLTA

-719 LQQGIGHSVTGALM
+719 LQQGQGTHITSALM

-808 QTGEIKGD
+808 QNAEIKGD
-816 NFITK
+816 NFVTK

-843 GGINANKQIKAD
+843 SEINNNELSANLFILQN
-855 LTKLYEKHKEL
+855 KHPEL
-866 FTKPSDVFRLIKAV
+866 FKKPSDVYRLLKEIKN
-880 KENPT
+880 NPT
-885 FFYNNNEPNTALIGK
+885 HFFKNNRPDIALIAKVLEDGSV
-900 ILDNGKLG
+900 GKLG
-908 KIGIQKDYDSEYLKL
+908 IV
-923 NHATYSSKADKEN
+923 KE
-936 KRLLRRN
+936 
-943 ENSHLVG
+943 SGLVG
-950 SPTPTQLTLGEA
+950 HLSKSTNKNEMDRLRKVNEKELKVGTPYPTLQRADVNQVG
-962 TEPTADGAKALLD
+962 PTAGAKSTFSSSD
-975 EKGRASEDA
+975 ES
-984 LHSHTDTK
+984 
-992 PAGALKLEQD
+992 
-1002 ARLARDNEI
+1002 I

-1029 SGLLGGTA
+1029 SGVLGGIA

-1183 LFKAYPELKDINV
+1183 LFKAYPDLKDI
-1196 VKIKDELYNKNLK
+1196 KIKKISDERG
-1209 DWHKESSPLTKN
+1209 E
-1221 TDGTPKIFYHG
+1221 
-1232 TKKSN
+1232 
-1237 ISEFDQKFDKS
+1237 
-1248 KWGFFFTTDKGLSEE
+1248 
-1263 YSKGRYGLKEPNSG
+1263 
-1277 VMEVYINAK
+1277 
-1286 KPFDLREEITN
+1286 
-1297 DTAKK
+1297 
-1302 YQALLGNL
+1302 
-1310 AKRDDIKNGVGK
+1310 
-1322 SLYEYIKNTNL
+1322 
-1333 KQYDT
+1333 
-1338 KARAFKDKLQNAGY
+1338 KL
-1352 DSIILD
+1352 
-1358 DNVIVAFNPNQIKH
+1358 
-1372 VKNNGNFNKENDIYA
+1372 
-1387 SGNKGYYD
+1387 GYYD
-1395 PVKKEIG
+1395 PNKKEIG
-1402 LREIADKSTLM
+1402 INNIGDKSTLM
-1413 HEIQHAIQDIEGF
+1413 HEVQHAIQDIEGF
-1426 AKGSNTND
+1426 AKGLGAKGEN
-1434 KKYALSHGEA
+1434 YRLSHGEA

-1449 QNRLNLNK
+1449 ETRLNLGDKFRVKIVKDNNPVGDDYHAWIRNENDIKTFKQAYDDDGGGDLEPDFTEAMAKKAIDSGEITVYSSRPVKAGNFVTPSKMEAKSYAGSGEIYEEKLKLNDVSWLDSLQGQVTRNK
-1457 KDRVYPHETFDVN
+1457 DIHPHETFDVN

-1484 SQKLPELKEKR
+1484 SKKPPELKEKR
-1495 GIYNVTYNGKNSTQ
+1495 GIYNVTYNGKNATK

-1515 NINDAI
+1515 NINDTI

-1533 HISIRHLDDENKAGF
+1533 HISIRHLDDESKAGF
-1548 VTKEELL
+1548 ITKEELL

-1634 DDIITFYS
+1634 DNIITFYS

-1670 GLVKKVLLNKD
+1670 GLIKKVLLNKD

-1708 STKNSKN
+1708 STKNSDN

>member
-34 NLLGAQPATNSA
+34 NLLGTQPAANSA
-46 PTYAPSAPDMSKAV
+46 PTYAPPAPDMSKAV

-74 EFADQISP
+74 EFADKISP

-115 TEALARAKHAGDDRN
+115 TEALARAKHASDDRN
-130 IISQLLGDESK
+130 IISQLAGDESK

-199 GVPMGAIS
+199 GVPMGAITL
-207 VASALLP
+207 ASNLLP
-214 TKKLSTAQK
+214 NKKLSAAQK
-223 AISTALATAGASG
+223 AVTAALGTAGASG
-236 AGAALDLMA
+236 IGATMDVFA
-245 DKRILGDETINGDDY
+245 DKRILGDDSITTDDY

-272 LISGPLVTMASPAV
+272 LVSAPLAAMASPAV
-286 KEALKKGVS
+286 KEALKKGA
-295 KASDYSIVKPVARY
+295 KTASDLSLVKPLARY
-309 VINDNIGGAQK
+309 VINDNIGGAEK
-320 AMADKLGGEANV
+320 AIMDKLGGEANA

-340 EALDEDMYKALLND
+340 NALGDDLYRTLLND
-354 DKTYTLPNVGNEKV
+354 DQAYALPKVGNEKI
-368 QKGINYVNEKILAPA
+368 QKGINYVNDNILAPA
-383 QKATRDIIKGDKI
+383 QKITRDMVKG
-396 KEQEMDLLLTAL
+396 EGTREREMDLFLTAL

-413 GAEIIANTVANDPKS
+413 GADIIADAVARDPKS

-440 ADAKNTLLNMVD
+440 ADAKNAFLNMIE

-480 AFAGKEASANLLQ
+480 AFVGKEASANLLQ

-626 NAENGLDFKALT
+626 NAENGLDLKALT
-638 SRLSSSEQEALETN
+638 ARLSSSEQEALETN
-652 LIRGVIEKFSK
+652 LIRGVIEKFTK

-669 SKVSATLKDAPFESK
+669 SKVSDTLKNAPFESK

-690 SELNKKAPI
+690 GELNKKAPI
-699 LNNTSALLEKLTA
+699 LNNTSSLLEKLTA

-784 DAPENST
+784 DVSENST

-816 NFITK
+816 GFVVKNGGKLTFMDEAKFELSK
-821 ESPAPKSDLNVKIS
+821 ELQGKTDLGEKIS
-835 VDDWVREL
+835 TSLAWLHSKHPEMFE
-843 GGINANKQIKAD
+843 NK
-855 LTKLYEKHKEL
+855 
-866 FTKPSDVFRLIKAV
+866 RAV
-880 KENPT
+880 KELID
-885 FFYNNNEPNTALIGK
+885 YVLDEPNTIKAGK
-900 ILDNGKLG
+900 SENSVYLG
-908 KIGIQKDYDSEYLKL
+908 KKDDTKIKDIVVDKDSNKII
-923 NHATYSSKADKEN
+923 HANSRKMNASEKKE
-936 KRLLRRN
+936 
-943 ENSHLVG
+943 
-950 SPTPTQLTLGEA
+950 
-962 TEPTADGAKALLD
+962 
-975 EKGRASEDA
+975 RASEDA

-1002 ARLARDNEI
+1002 ARLARDSGI

-1395 PVKKEIG
+1395 PAKKEIG

-1413 HEIQHAIQDIEGF
+1413 HEIQHAIQDIEWF

-1484 SQKLPELKEKR
+1484 SKKPPELKEKR

-1708 STKNSKN
+1708 STKNSEN

>member
-34 NLLGAQPATNSA
+34 NLLGAQSAANSA
-46 PTYAPSAPDMSKAV
+46 PTYAPPAPDMSKAV

-74 EFADQISP
+74 EFADKISP

-115 TEALARAKHAGDDRN
+115 TEALARAKHASDDRN
-130 IISQLLGDESK
+130 IISQLTDDESK

-199 GVPMGAIS
+199 GVPMGAITL
-207 VASALLP
+207 ASNLLP
-214 TKKLSTAQK
+214 NKKLSAAQK
-223 AISTALATAGASG
+223 AVTAALGTAGASG
-236 AGAALDLMA
+236 IGAAMDVFA
-245 DKRILGDETINGDDY
+245 DKRILGDDSITTDDY

-272 LISGPLVTMASPAV
+272 LVSAPLAAMASPAA
-286 KEALKKGVS
+286 KEALKKGT
-295 KASDYSIVKPVARY
+295 KTASDLSVVKPLARY
-309 VINDNIGGAQK
+309 VINDNIGGAEK
-320 AMADKLGGEANV
+320 AIMDKLGGEANA

-340 EALDEDMYKALLND
+340 NALGDDLYKTLLND
-354 DKTYTLPNVGNEKV
+354 DQAYALPKVGNEKI
-368 QKGINYVNEKILAPA
+368 QKGINYVNDNILAPA
-383 QKATRDIIKGDKI
+383 QKITRDMIKG
-396 KEQEMDLLLTAL
+396 EGTREREMDLFLTAL

-413 GAEIIANTVANDPKS
+413 GADIIADAVARDPKS

-440 ADAKNTLLNMVD
+440 ADAKNAFLNMIE

-480 AFAGKEASANLLQ
+480 AFVGKEASANLLQ

-569 EQAFNNPALSQ
+569 EQAFNNQALSQ

-626 NAENGLDFKALT
+626 NAENGLDLKALT
-638 SRLSSSEQEALETN
+638 ARLSSSEQEALETN
-652 LIRGVIEKFSK
+652 LIRGVIEKFTK

-669 SKVSATLKDAPFESK
+669 SKVSNTLKNAPFESK

-690 SELNKKAPI
+690 GELNKKAPI
-699 LNNTSALLEKLTA
+699 LNNTSSLLEKLTA

-784 DAPENST
+784 DVPENST

-816 NFITK
+816 NGAYRQHSMIRPNEDIIEQKGLKDTKINNAIKELEKVNINTLNNEQKNIYDVFIGK
-821 ESPAPKSDLNVKIS
+821 KDKIVLQGHDLNDLYS
-835 VDDWVREL
+835 FEQGSR
-843 GGINANKQIKAD
+843 NA
-855 LTKLYEKHKEL
+855 
-866 FTKPSDVFRLIKAV
+866 
-880 KENPT
+880 
-885 FFYNNNEPNTALIGK
+885 
-900 ILDNGKLG
+900 
-908 KIGIQKDYDSEYLKL
+908 
-923 NHATYSSKADKEN
+923 
-936 KRLLRRN
+936 
-943 ENSHLVG
+943 
-950 SPTPTQLTLGEA
+950 
-962 TEPTADGAKALLD
+962 GAK
-975 EKGRASEDA
+975 
-984 LHSHTDTK
+984 
-992 PAGALKLEQD
+992 
-1002 ARLARDNEI
+1002 
-1011 IPQKD
+1011 
-1016 KNTKTIN
+1016 
-1023 ASPHIA
+1023 
-1029 SGLLGGTA
+1029 
-1037 NGADENGNVSPEEFA
+1037 
-1052 KGFIYALFGS
+1052 
-1062 KFSASAVKRI
+1062 
-1072 SPELYNSILGLGKKM
+1072 
-1087 PQMAK
+1087 
-1092 DNPKLLTKIYGS
+1092 KI
-1104 AKSNSINSFAGEKA
+1104 
-1118 LNASANKLSKAKAM
+1118 M
-1132 LEKGEDE
+1132 
-1139 VKIWQ
+1139 
-1144 STGWYKDKDGAW
+1144 
-1156 KFEIDDSPAKIKNQ
+1156 
-1170 NADKLGDLLEHKE
+1170 
-1183 LFKAYPELKDINV
+1183 
-1196 VKIKDELYNKNLK
+1196 
-1209 DWHKESSPLTKN
+1209 
-1221 TDGTPKIFYHG
+1221 
-1232 TKKSN
+1232 
-1237 ISEFDQKFDKS
+1237 
-1248 KWGFFFTTDKGLSEE
+1248 
-1263 YSKGRYGLKEPNSG
+1263 
-1277 VMEVYINAK
+1277 
-1286 KPFDLREEITN
+1286 
-1297 DTAKK
+1297 
-1302 YQALLGNL
+1302 
-1310 AKRDDIKNGVGK
+1310 
-1322 SLYEYIKNTNL
+1322 
-1333 KQYDT
+1333 
-1338 KARAFKDKLQNAGY
+1338 
-1352 DSIILD
+1352 
-1358 DNVIVAFNPNQIKH
+1358 IKH
-1372 VKNNGNFNKENDIYA
+1372 AGVEKTGGLNND
-1387 SGNKGYYD
+1387 
-1395 PVKKEIG
+1395 
-1402 LREIADKSTLM
+1402 
-1413 HEIQHAIQDIEGF
+1413 
-1426 AKGSNTND
+1426 
-1434 KKYALSHGEA
+1434 
-1444 EARNV
+1444 
-1449 QNRLNLNK
+1449 
-1457 KDRVYPHETFDVN
+1457 
-1470 PNDTFVSREDGVNF
+1470 
-1484 SQKLPELKEKR
+1484 
-1495 GIYNVTYNGKNSTQ
+1495 
-1509 IKQDLD
+1509 
-1515 NINDAI
+1515 
-1521 KYERGNIGKGAK
+1521 
-1533 HISIRHLDDENKAGF
+1533 
-1548 VTKEELL
+1548 ELL
-1555 NLGENV
+1555 NIMDVIRGGDINIDSFEQLPSKIRYAYTLEKNDVKLKVVVDEYNDG
-1561 RNFIKEHKEPF
+1561 
-1572 VNKKNAR
+1572 KK
-1579 IYEWEDD
+1579 IFDY
-1586 KGVRFKL
+1586 
-1593 VVSNKNGEGRGLP
+1593 
-1606 LGKSQDVS
+1606 
-1614 SITNDLRP
+1614 
-1622 ATKKGLS
+1622 
-1629 PSGSL
+1629 
-1634 DDIITFYS
+1634 YS
-1642 DRNLKEPMKF
+1642 DRNFIDYNNKTKVDTDMDVISKNNQKGV
-1652 ENPKLKLLDA
+1652 ENLLDA

-1708 STKNSKN
+1708 STKNSDN

>member
-34 NLLGAQPATNSA
+34 NLLGAQSAANSA
-46 PTYAPSAPDMSKAV
+46 PTYAPPAPDMSKAV

-74 EFADQISP
+74 EFADKISP

-115 TEALARAKHAGDDRN
+115 TEALARAKHASDDRN
-130 IISQLLGDESK
+130 IISQLTGDESK

-199 GVPMGAIS
+199 GVPMGAITL
-207 VASALLP
+207 ASNLLP
-214 TKKLSTAQK
+214 NKKLSAVQK
-223 AISTALATAGASG
+223 AATAALGTAGASG
-236 AGAALDLMA
+236 IGAAMDVFA
-245 DKRILGDETINGDDY
+245 DKRILGDDSITTDNY

-272 LISGPLVTMASPAV
+272 LVSAPLAAMASPAV
-286 KEALKKGVS
+286 KEALKKGA
-295 KASDYSIVKPVARY
+295 KIASDLSVVKPLARY
-309 VINDNIGGAQK
+309 VINDNIGGAEK
-320 AMADKLGGEANV
+320 AIMDKLGGEANA

-340 EALDEDMYKALLND
+340 NALGDDLYKTLLND
-354 DKTYTLPNVGNEKV
+354 DQAYTLPKVGNEKI
-368 QKGINYVNEKILAPA
+368 QKGINYVNDNILAPA
-383 QKATRDIIKGDKI
+383 QKITRDMIKG
-396 KEQEMDLLLTAL
+396 EGTREREMDIFLTAL

-413 GAEIIANTVANDPKS
+413 GADIIADAVARDPKS

-440 ADAKNTLLNMVD
+440 ADAKNAFLNMIE

-480 AFAGKEASANLLQ
+480 AFVGKEASANLLQ

-569 EQAFNNPALSQ
+569 EQAFSNPALSQ

-626 NAENGLDFKALT
+626 NAENGLDLKALT
-638 SRLSSSEQEALETN
+638 ARLSSSEQEALETN
-652 LIRGVIEKFSK
+652 LIRGVIEKFTK

-669 SKVSATLKDAPFESK
+669 SKVSDTLKNAPFESK

-690 SELNKKAPI
+690 GELNKKAPI
-699 LNNTSALLEKLTA
+699 LNNTSSLLEKLTA

-791 KLLEAFKNEVK
+791 KLLEAFKNEIK

-821 ESPAPKSDLNVKIS
+821 ESPAPKSDLNVKMDLAPNVRDLSKITTEEIS
-835 VDDWVREL
+835 
-843 GGINANKQIKAD
+843 AD
-855 LTKLYEKHKEL
+855 LDYLASKHPEM
-866 FTKPSDVFRLIKAV
+866 FSKPSDVFRLIREIK
-880 KENPT
+880 
-885 FFYNNNEPNTALIGK
+885 NEPTHFFNNYRLDYALVAKRLNDKKIGK
-900 ILDNGKLG
+900 LAINKESGEVRHATKVRERDLARMDRVSKQMAGTSTLPTPLSTADNNVLKQDATSVGK
-908 KIGIQKDYDSEYLKL
+908 
-923 NHATYSSKADKEN
+923 TYSSADE
-936 KRLLRRN
+936 
-943 ENSHLVG
+943 S
-950 SPTPTQLTLGEA
+950 
-962 TEPTADGAKALLD
+962 
-975 EKGRASEDA
+975 
-984 LHSHTDTK
+984 
-992 PAGALKLEQD
+992 
-1002 ARLARDNEI
+1002 I

-1062 KFSASAVKRI
+1062 KITAEGVKRV
-1072 SPELYNSILGLGKKM
+1072 SPELYNKILSISKK
-1087 PQMAK
+1087 P
-1092 DNPKLLTKIYGS
+1092 S
-1104 AKSNSINSFAGEKA
+1104 E
-1118 LNASANKLSKAKAM
+1118 
-1132 LEKGEDE
+1132 E
-1139 VKIWQ
+1139 
-1144 STGWYKDKDGAW
+1144 
-1156 KFEIDDSPAKIKNQ
+1156 IKNIVD
-1170 NADKLGDLLEHKE
+1170 NAGVDKL
-1183 LFKAYPELKDINV
+1183 
-1196 VKIKDELYNKNLK
+1196 
-1209 DWHKESSPLTKN
+1209 
-1221 TDGTPKIFYHG
+1221 
-1232 TKKSN
+1232 
-1237 ISEFDQKFDKS
+1237 
-1248 KWGFFFTTDKGLSEE
+1248 
-1263 YSKGRYGLKEPNSG
+1263 
-1277 VMEVYINAK
+1277 AK
-1286 KPFDLREEITN
+1286 
-1297 DTAKK
+1297 
-1302 YQALLGNL
+1302 Q
-1310 AKRDDIKNGVGK
+1310 
-1322 SLYEYIKNTNL
+1322 
-1333 KQYDT
+1333 
-1338 KARAFKDKLQNAGY
+1338 
-1352 DSIILD
+1352 
-1358 DNVIVAFNPNQIKH
+1358 
-1372 VKNNGNFNKENDIYA
+1372 
-1387 SGNKGYYD
+1387 
-1395 PVKKEIG
+1395 
-1402 LREIADKSTLM
+1402 
-1413 HEIQHAIQDIEGF
+1413 
-1426 AKGSNTND
+1426 
-1434 KKYALSHGEA
+1434 
-1444 EARNV
+1444 
-1449 QNRLNLNK
+1449 
-1457 KDRVYPHETFDVN
+1457 
-1470 PNDTFVSREDGVNF
+1470 
-1484 SQKLPELKEKR
+1484 EKR
-1495 GIYNVTYNGKNSTQ
+1495 GIYNVTYNGKNATQ

-1662 IDTSSDKV
+1662 IDTSGDKV

-1681 ISDGVKAK
+1681 ISDGVKTK

-1708 STKNSKN
+1708 STKNSEN

>member
-1 MAWIKIPENKT
+1 MGLYK
-12 EMQIGGNWVKIPSG
+12 QIG
-26 MKEVEIPD
+26 
-34 NLLGAQPATNSA
+34 
-46 PTYAPSAPDMSKAV
+46 Y
-60 DATPKEKTWYDKVG
+60 
-74 EFADQISP
+74 
-82 INVIKGVGKELGGML
+82 
-97 EYSHY
+97 
-102 DGATGKELEAKKA
+102 
-115 TEALARAKHAGDDRN
+115 RN
-130 IISQLLGDESK
+130 ISL
-141 DQAVKERT
+141 
-149 ENLLYNWAKKNNY
+149 
-162 DDVRE
+162 
-167 ANGKYY
+167 
-173 LQKGDNFIP
+173 
-182 VDEPGIGD
+182 
-190 SVSTYLNEM
+190 
-199 GVPMGAIS
+199 
-207 VASALLP
+207 
-214 TKKLSTAQK
+214 
-223 AISTALATAGASG
+223 
-236 AGAALDLMA
+236 
-245 DKRILGDETINGDDY
+245 
-260 LKHALRGASDDA
+260 
-272 LISGPLVTMASPAV
+272 
-286 KEALKKGVS
+286 
-295 KASDYSIVKPVARY
+295 
-309 VINDNIGGAQK
+309 
-320 AMADKLGGEANV
+320 
-332 AAAQNLSK
+332 
-340 EALDEDMYKALLND
+340 
-354 DKTYTLPNVGNEKV
+354 
-368 QKGINYVNEKILAPA
+368 
-383 QKATRDIIKGDKI
+383 
-396 KEQEMDLLLTAL
+396 
-408 GNDAK
+408 
-413 GAEIIANTVANDPKS
+413 
-428 FSKIYK
+428 
-434 MSSDLN
+434 
-440 ADAKNTLLNMVD
+440 
-452 KKKTADILSGYEKR
+452 
-466 TKDNFGEVINALDD
+466 
-480 AFAGKEASANLLQ
+480 
-493 AKHELGTQ
+493 
-501 ALRLPAGYRDSTLEL
+501 
-516 LGNTKGFK
+516 
-524 GLNEVRNVLSADM
+524 
-537 ARLTAPDAI
+537 
-546 TAGTK
+546 
-551 KTLGKMIEAV
+551 
-561 DNAIDNVA
+561 
-569 EQAFNNPALSQ
+569 
-580 KAKDVLKQ
+580 
-588 ARSEYAL
+588 
-595 FKELQN
+595 
-601 SKIYHDVMGELKS
+601 S

-626 NAENGLDFKALT
+626 NAENGLDLKALT
-638 SRLSSSEQEALETN
+638 ARLSSSEQEALETN
-652 LIRGVIEKFSK
+652 LIRGVIEKFTK

-669 SKVSATLKDAPFESK
+669 SKVNNTLENAPFESK

-690 SELNKKAPI
+690 GELNKKAPI
-699 LNNTSALLEKLTA
+699 LNNTSSLLEKLTA

-738 LAIERLK
+738 LAVERLK

-791 KLLEAFKNEVK
+791 KLLEAFKNEIK

-808 QTGEIKGD
+808 QTAEIKGD

-943 ENSHLVG
+943 EKSHLVG
-950 SPTPTQLTLGEA
+950 SPTPTQLTLGKA

-975 EKGRASEDA
+975 EKELTRTPALETSLNKEDGE
-984 LHSHTDTK
+984 L
-992 PAGALKLEQD
+992 LKLS
-1002 ARLARDNEI
+1002 NKSI

-1062 KFSASAVKRI
+1062 KITAEGVKRV
-1072 SPELYNSILGLGKKM
+1072 SPELYNKILIISKK
-1087 PQMAK
+1087 PSEEIK
-1092 DNPKLLTKIYGS
+1092 KIVDN
-1104 AKSNSINSFAGEKA
+1104 AG
-1118 LNASANKLSKAKAM
+1118 
-1132 LEKGEDE
+1132 
-1139 VKIWQ
+1139 V
-1144 STGWYKDKDGAW
+1144 
-1156 KFEIDDSPAKIKNQ
+1156 
-1170 NADKLGDLLEHKE
+1170 DKL
-1183 LFKAYPELKDINV
+1183 
-1196 VKIKDELYNKNLK
+1196 
-1209 DWHKESSPLTKN
+1209 
-1221 TDGTPKIFYHG
+1221 
-1232 TKKSN
+1232 
-1237 ISEFDQKFDKS
+1237 
-1248 KWGFFFTTDKGLSEE
+1248 
-1263 YSKGRYGLKEPNSG
+1263 
-1277 VMEVYINAK
+1277 AK
-1286 KPFDLREEITN
+1286 
-1297 DTAKK
+1297 
-1302 YQALLGNL
+1302 Q
-1310 AKRDDIKNGVGK
+1310 
-1322 SLYEYIKNTNL
+1322 
-1333 KQYDT
+1333 
-1338 KARAFKDKLQNAGY
+1338 
-1352 DSIILD
+1352 
-1358 DNVIVAFNPNQIKH
+1358 
-1372 VKNNGNFNKENDIYA
+1372 
-1387 SGNKGYYD
+1387 
-1395 PVKKEIG
+1395 
-1402 LREIADKSTLM
+1402 
-1413 HEIQHAIQDIEGF
+1413 
-1426 AKGSNTND
+1426 
-1434 KKYALSHGEA
+1434 
-1444 EARNV
+1444 
-1449 QNRLNLNK
+1449 
-1457 KDRVYPHETFDVN
+1457 
-1470 PNDTFVSREDGVNF
+1470 
-1484 SQKLPELKEKR
+1484 EKR

-1696 NKISQGAKTSYI
+1696 IKLVKVQKLAIYLLKTPKIIKSPKDRAYSLFQIK
-1708 STKNSKN
+1708 
-1715 N
+1715 

>member
-46 PTYAPSAPDMSKAV
+46 PTYAPPAPDMSKAV
-60 DATPKEKTWYDKVG
+60 DATPKGKTWYDKVG

-82 INVIKGVGKELGGML
+82 INVIKGVGKEIGGML
-97 EYSHY
+97 DYYHY
-102 DGATGKELEAKKA
+102 DGASGEALEKKKA

-130 IISQLLGDESK
+130 IISQLAGDESK

-236 AGAALDLMA
+236 AGAAMDLIA

-272 LISGPLVTMASPAV
+272 LISGPLATMASPAV

-354 DKTYTLPNVGNEKV
+354 DKTYTLPNVGNEKI
-368 QKGINYVNEKILAPA
+368 QKGINYLNENVITPA

-452 KKKTADILSGYEKR
+452 KKKTADILNGYEKR

-669 SKVSATLKDAPFESK
+669 SKVSAALKDAPFESK

-719 LQQGIGHSVTGALM
+719 LQQGIGHSVTGALK

-751 GNDASLKNHIRNA
+751 GNDAALKNHIRNA

-784 DAPENST
+784 DVPENST

-816 NFITK
+816 GFITK
-821 ESPAPKSDLNVKIS
+821 ESPAPKSDLNVKMDLAPNVRDLSKITTEEIS
-835 VDDWVREL
+835 
-843 GGINANKQIKAD
+843 AD
-855 LTKLYEKHKEL
+855 LDYLASKHPEM
-866 FTKPSDVFRLIKAV
+866 FSKPSDVFRLIREIKNEPTHFFNNNRLDYALIVKRVGDNKIGKLAVDKESGEVKHATKV
-880 KENPT
+880 KE
-885 FFYNNNEPNTALIGK
+885 
-900 ILDNGKLG
+900 
-908 KIGIQKDYDSEYLKL
+908 KDI
-923 NHATYSSKADKEN
+923 
-936 KRLLRRN
+936 KRLDRISR
-943 ENSHLVG
+943 ENSKDAGIIQTFIQPG
-950 SPTPTQLTLGEA
+950 SKSNSELGL
-962 TEPTADGAKALLD
+962 PK
-975 EKGRASEDA
+975 
-984 LHSHTDTK
+984 
-992 PAGALKLEQD
+992 
-1002 ARLARDNEI
+1002 EI
-1011 IPQKD
+1011 IPKQTQELDKTFKNQKD

-1092 DNPKLLTKIYGS
+1092 DNPKLLTKIYGV

-1156 KFEIDDSPAKIKNQ
+1156 KFEIDDNPAKIKNQ

-1286 KPFDLREEITN
+1286 KPFDLREEITK
-1297 DTAKK
+1297 DTANK

-1310 AKRDDIKNGVGK
+1310 AKRDDLKNGVGK
-1322 SLYEYIKNTNL
+1322 SLYEYIKNTSL

-1387 SGNKGYYD
+1387 LGNKGYYD

-1426 AKGSNTND
+1426 AKGSNAND
-1434 KKYALSHGEA
+1434 KKYALYHGEA

-1449 QNRLNLNK
+1449 QNRFDLNK
-1457 KDRVYPHETFDVN
+1457 KGRAHPHETFDVN
-1470 PNDTFVSREDGVNF
+1470 PNETFVSREDGVNF

-1495 GIYNVTYNGKNSTQ
+1495 GIYNVTYNGKFSTPVY
-1509 IKQDLD
+1509 KDLED
-1515 NINDAI
+1515 VEGAVRYAI
-1521 KYERGNIGKGAK
+1521 GNKNKGAK
-1533 HISIRHLDDENKAGF
+1533 HIEIKHLEDTTKEGY
-1548 VTKEELL
+1548 VTKQELL
-1555 NLGENV
+1555 NMGENM
-1561 RNFIKEHKEPF
+1561 RKFIKEYKEPF
-1572 VNKKNAR
+1572 INDRKAR
-1579 IYEWEDD
+1579 LYEWEDKD
-1586 KGVRFKL
+1586 GVRFRL
-1593 VVSNKNGEGRGLP
+1593 VINDIKDKNGGSGIH
-1606 LGKSQDVS
+1606 SA
-1614 SITNDLRP
+1614 ITSTSAN
-1622 ATKKGLS
+1622 
-1629 PSGSL
+1629 

-1662 IDTSSDKV
+1662 IDNSSDKV
-1670 GLVKKVLLNKD
+1670 SAVEKILLNKH

-1696 NKISQGAKTSYI
+1696 NKISQGVKTNYI
-1708 STKNSKN
+1708 STKNSN
-1715 N
+1715 NN

>member
-12 EMQIGGNWVKIPSG
+12 EMQIGGNWVKIPNG

-34 NLLGAQPATNSA
+34 NLLGTQSANSTPA
-46 PTYAPSAPDMSKAV
+46 YAPPAPDMSKAV

-74 EFADQISP
+74 EFADKISP

-97 EYSHY
+97 EHSHY
-102 DGATGKELEAKKA
+102 DGATGEELEAKKA
-115 TEALARAKHAGDDRN
+115 TEALSRAKHASDDRN
-130 IISQLLGDESK
+130 IISQLAGDESK

-199 GVPMGAIS
+199 GVPMGAITL
-207 VASALLP
+207 ASNLLP
-214 TKKLSTAQK
+214 NKKLSAVQK
-223 AISTALATAGASG
+223 AVTAALGTAGASG
-236 AGAALDLMA
+236 IGAAMDVFA
-245 DKRILGDETINGDDY
+245 DKRILGDDSITTDDY

-272 LISGPLVTMASPAV
+272 LVSAPLAAMASPAV
-286 KEALKKGVS
+286 KEALKKGV
-295 KASDYSIVKPVARY
+295 KTASDLSVVKPLARY
-309 VINDNIGGAQK
+309 VINDNIGGAEK
-320 AMADKLGGEANV
+320 AIMDKLGGEAN
-332 AAAQNLSK
+332 AEAAQNLSK
-340 EALDEDMYKALLND
+340 NALGDDLYKTLLND
-354 DKTYTLPNVGNEKV
+354 DQAYALPKVGNEKI
-368 QKGINYVNEKILAPA
+368 QKGINYVNDNILAPA
-383 QKATRDIIKGDKI
+383 QKITRDMIKG
-396 KEQEMDLLLTAL
+396 EGTREREMDLFLTAL

-413 GAEIIANTVANDPKS
+413 GADIIADAVARDPKS

-440 ADAKNTLLNMVD
+440 ADAKSAFLNMIE

-480 AFAGKEASANLLQ
+480 AFVGKEASANLLQ

-626 NAENGLDFKALT
+626 NAENGLDLKALT
-638 SRLSSSEQEALETN
+638 ARLSSSEQEALETN
-652 LIRGVIEKFSK
+652 LIRGVIEKFTK

-669 SKVSATLKDAPFESK
+669 SKVSDTLKNAPFESK

-690 SELNKKAPI
+690 GELNKKAPI
-699 LNNTSALLEKLTA
+699 LNNTSSLLEKLTA

-821 ESPAPKSDLNVKIS
+821 ESPAPKSDLNVKMDLAPNIRDLSKITTEEIS
-835 VDDWVREL
+835 
-843 GGINANKQIKAD
+843 AD
-855 LTKLYEKHKEL
+855 LDYLASKHPEM
-866 FTKPSDVFRLIKAV
+866 FSKPSDVFRLIREIKNEPTHFFNNNRLDYALIVKRMDENKIGKLAIDKESGEVKHATKV
-880 KENPT
+880 KE
-885 FFYNNNEPNTALIGK
+885 
-900 ILDNGKLG
+900 
-908 KIGIQKDYDSEYLKL
+908 KDL
-923 NHATYSSKADKEN
+923 
-936 KRLLRRN
+936 KRLDKVSR
-943 ENSHLVG
+943 ENSKDAGIIQTFIQPG
-950 SPTPTQLTLGEA
+950 SKSNSELGL
-962 TEPTADGAKALLD
+962 P
-975 EKGRASEDA
+975 
-984 LHSHTDTK
+984 
-992 PAGALKLEQD
+992 
-1002 ARLARDNEI
+1002 NEI
-1011 IPQKD
+1011 IPKQTQELDKTFKNQKD
-1016 KNTKTIN
+1016 ENTKTIN

-1037 NGADENGNVSPEEFA
+1037 NGADENGDVSPEEFA

-1183 LFKAYPELKDINV
+1183 LFKAYPELKGINV

-1286 KPFDLREEITN
+1286 KPFDLREEITK
-1297 DTAKK
+1297 DTANK

-1426 AKGSNTND
+1426 AKGSNAND
-1434 KKYALSHGEA
+1434 KKYALYHGEA

-1449 QNRLNLNK
+1449 QNRLDLNK
-1457 KDRVYPHETFDVN
+1457 KGRAHPHETFDVN
-1470 PNDTFVSREDGVNF
+1470 PNETFVSREDGVNF

-1495 GIYNVTYNGKNSTQ
+1495 GIYNVTYNGKFSTPVY
-1509 IKQDLD
+1509 KDLED
-1515 NINDAI
+1515 VEGAVRYAI
-1521 KYERGNIGKGAK
+1521 GNKNKGAK
-1533 HISIRHLDDENKAGF
+1533 HIEIKHLEDTTKEGY
-1548 VTKEELL
+1548 VTKQELL
-1555 NLGENV
+1555 NMGENM
-1561 RNFIKEHKEPF
+1561 RKFIKEYKEPF
-1572 VNKKNAR
+1572 INDRNAR
-1579 IYEWEDD
+1579 LYEWEDKD
-1586 KGVRFKL
+1586 GVRFRL
-1593 VVSNKNGEGRGLP
+1593 VINDIKDKNGGSGIH
-1606 LGKSQDVS
+1606 SA
-1614 SITNDLRP
+1614 ITSTSAN
-1622 ATKKGLS
+1622 
-1629 PSGSL
+1629 

-1642 DRNLKEPMKF
+1642 DRNLKEPMIF

-1662 IDTSSDKV
+1662 IDNSSDKV
-1670 GLVKKVLLNKD
+1670 GAVEKILLNKH

-1696 NKISQGAKTSYI
+1696 NKISQATKNSYI
-1708 STKNSKN
+1708 STKNSN
-1715 N
+1715 NN

>member
-12 EMQIGGNWVKIPSG
+12 EMQIGGNWVKIPNG

-34 NLLGAQPATNSA
+34 NLLGTQSANSTPA
-46 PTYAPSAPDMSKAV
+46 YAPPAPDMSKAV

-74 EFADQISP
+74 EFADKISP

-97 EYSHY
+97 EHSHY
-102 DGATGKELEAKKA
+102 DGATGEELEAKKA
-115 TEALARAKHAGDDRN
+115 TEALSRAKHASDDRN
-130 IISQLLGDESK
+130 IISQLAGDESK

-199 GVPMGAIS
+199 GVPMGAITL
-207 VASALLP
+207 ASNLLP
-214 TKKLSTAQK
+214 NKKLSAVQK
-223 AISTALATAGASG
+223 AVTAALGTAGASG
-236 AGAALDLMA
+236 IGAAMDVFA
-245 DKRILGDETINGDDY
+245 DKRILGDDSITTDDY

-272 LISGPLVTMASPAV
+272 LVSAPLAAMASPAV
-286 KEALKKGVS
+286 KEALKKGV
-295 KASDYSIVKPVARY
+295 KTASDLSVVKPLARY
-309 VINDNIGGAQK
+309 VINDNIGGAEK
-320 AMADKLGGEANV
+320 AIMDKLGGEAN
-332 AAAQNLSK
+332 AEAAQNLSK
-340 EALDEDMYKALLND
+340 NALGDDLYKTLLND
-354 DKTYTLPNVGNEKV
+354 DQAYALPKVGNEKI
-368 QKGINYVNEKILAPA
+368 QKGINYVNDNILAPA
-383 QKATRDIIKGDKI
+383 QKITRDMIKG
-396 KEQEMDLLLTAL
+396 EGTREREMDLFLTAL

-413 GAEIIANTVANDPKS
+413 GADIIADAVARDPKS

-440 ADAKNTLLNMVD
+440 ADTKSAFLNMIE

-493 AKHELGTQ
+493 AEHKLGTQ

-626 NAENGLDFKALT
+626 NAENGLDLKALT
-638 SRLSSSEQEALETN
+638 ARLSSSEQEALETN
-652 LIRGVIEKFSK
+652 LIRGVIEKFTK

-669 SKVSATLKDAPFESK
+669 SKVSDTLKNAPFESK

-690 SELNKKAPI
+690 GELNKKAPI
-699 LNNTSALLEKLTA
+699 LNNTSSLLEKLTA

-719 LQQGIGHSVTGALM
+719 LQQGTGHSVTGALM

-808 QTGEIKGD
+808 QNVEIKGD
-816 NFITK
+816 NFVTK
-821 ESPAPKSDLNVKIS
+821 ESPVPKSDLNVKMDLAPNVRDLSKITTEEIS
-835 VDDWVREL
+835 
-843 GGINANKQIKAD
+843 AD
-855 LTKLYEKHKEL
+855 LDYLASKHPEM
-866 FTKPSDVFRLIKAV
+866 FSKPSDVFRLIREIKNEPTHFFNNNRLDYALIVKRMDENKIGKLAIDKESGEVKHATKV
-880 KENPT
+880 KE
-885 FFYNNNEPNTALIGK
+885 
-900 ILDNGKLG
+900 
-908 KIGIQKDYDSEYLKL
+908 KDL
-923 NHATYSSKADKEN
+923 
-936 KRLLRRN
+936 KRLDKVSR
-943 ENSHLVG
+943 ENSKDAGIIQTFIQPG
-950 SPTPTQLTLGEA
+950 SKSNSELGL
-962 TEPTADGAKALLD
+962 P
-975 EKGRASEDA
+975 
-984 LHSHTDTK
+984 
-992 PAGALKLEQD
+992 
-1002 ARLARDNEI
+1002 NEI
-1011 IPQKD
+1011 IPKQTQELDKTFKNQKD
-1016 KNTKTIN
+1016 ENTKTIN

-1037 NGADENGNVSPEEFA
+1037 NGADENGDVSPEEFA

-1183 LFKAYPELKDINV
+1183 LFKAYPELKGINV

-1286 KPFDLREEITN
+1286 KPFDLREEITK
-1297 DTAKK
+1297 DTANK

-1310 AKRDDIKNGVGK
+1310 AKRDDLKNGVGK
-1322 SLYEYIKNTNL
+1322 SLYEYIKNTSL

-1387 SGNKGYYD
+1387 LGNKGYYD

-1402 LREIADKSTLM
+1402 LSEIADKSTLM

-1426 AKGSNTND
+1426 AKGSNAND
-1434 KKYALSHGEA
+1434 KKYALYHGEA

-1449 QNRLNLNK
+1449 QNRLDLNK
-1457 KDRVYPHETFDVN
+1457 KGRAHPHETFDVN
-1470 PNDTFVSREDGVNF
+1470 PNETFVSRENGVNF

-1495 GIYNVTYNGKNSTQ
+1495 GIYNVTYNGKFSTPVY
-1509 IKQDLD
+1509 KDLKD
-1515 NINDAI
+1515 VEGAVRYAI
-1521 KYERGNIGKGAK
+1521 GNKNKGAK
-1533 HISIRHLDDENKAGF
+1533 HIEIKHLEDTTKEGY
-1548 VTKEELL
+1548 VTKQELL
-1555 NLGENV
+1555 NMGENM
-1561 RNFIKEHKEPF
+1561 RKFIKEYKEPF
-1572 VNKKNAR
+1572 INDRKAR
-1579 IYEWEDD
+1579 LYEWEDKD
-1586 KGVRFKL
+1586 GVRFRL
-1593 VVSNKNGEGRGLP
+1593 VINDIKDKNGGSGIH
-1606 LGKSQDVS
+1606 SA
-1614 SITNDLRP
+1614 ITSTSAN
-1622 ATKKGLS
+1622 
-1629 PSGSL
+1629 

-1662 IDTSSDKV
+1662 IDNSSDKV
-1670 GLVKKVLLNKD
+1670 SAVEKILLNKH

-1708 STKNSKN
+1708 STKNSN
-1715 N
+1715 NN

>member
-1 MAWIKIPENKT
+1 
-12 EMQIGGNWVKIPSG
+12 
-26 MKEVEIPD
+26 
-34 NLLGAQPATNSA
+34 
-46 PTYAPSAPDMSKAV
+46 
-60 DATPKEKTWYDKVG
+60 
-74 EFADQISP
+74 
-82 INVIKGVGKELGGML
+82 
-97 EYSHY
+97 
-102 DGATGKELEAKKA
+102 
-115 TEALARAKHAGDDRN
+115 
-130 IISQLLGDESK
+130 
-141 DQAVKERT
+141 
-149 ENLLYNWAKKNNY
+149 
-162 DDVRE
+162 
-167 ANGKYY
+167 
-173 LQKGDNFIP
+173 
-182 VDEPGIGD
+182 
-190 SVSTYLNEM
+190 
-199 GVPMGAIS
+199 
-207 VASALLP
+207 
-214 TKKLSTAQK
+214 
-223 AISTALATAGASG
+223 
-236 AGAALDLMA
+236 
-245 DKRILGDETINGDDY
+245 
-260 LKHALRGASDDA
+260 
-272 LISGPLVTMASPAV
+272 
-286 KEALKKGVS
+286 
-295 KASDYSIVKPVARY
+295 
-309 VINDNIGGAQK
+309 
-320 AMADKLGGEANV
+320 
-332 AAAQNLSK
+332 
-340 EALDEDMYKALLND
+340 
-354 DKTYTLPNVGNEKV
+354 
-368 QKGINYVNEKILAPA
+368 
-383 QKATRDIIKGDKI
+383 
-396 KEQEMDLLLTAL
+396 
-408 GNDAK
+408 
-413 GAEIIANTVANDPKS
+413 
-428 FSKIYK
+428 
-434 MSSDLN
+434 
-440 ADAKNTLLNMVD
+440 
-452 KKKTADILSGYEKR
+452 
-466 TKDNFGEVINALDD
+466 
-480 AFAGKEASANLLQ
+480 
-493 AKHELGTQ
+493 
-501 ALRLPAGYRDSTLEL
+501 
-516 LGNTKGFK
+516 
-524 GLNEVRNVLSADM
+524 
-537 ARLTAPDAI
+537 
-546 TAGTK
+546 
-551 KTLGKMIEAV
+551 
-561 DNAIDNVA
+561 
-569 EQAFNNPALSQ
+569 
-580 KAKDVLKQ
+580 
-588 ARSEYAL
+588 
-595 FKELQN
+595 
-601 SKIYHDVMGELKS
+601 
-614 SGDITNSLLKAL
+614 
-626 NAENGLDFKALT
+626 
-638 SRLSSSEQEALETN
+638 
-652 LIRGVIEKFSK
+652 
-663 DGITDF
+663 
-669 SKVSATLKDAPFESK
+669 
-684 RAVEIM
+684 
-690 SELNKKAPI
+690 
-699 LNNTSALLEKLTA
+699 
-712 INPKAKE
+712 
-719 LQQGIGHSVTGALM
+719 M

-821 ESPAPKSDLNVKIS
+821 ESPAPKSDLNVKMDLAPNVRDLSKITTEEIS
-835 VDDWVREL
+835 
-843 GGINANKQIKAD
+843 AD
-855 LTKLYEKHKEL
+855 LDYLASKHPEM
-866 FTKPSDVFRLIKAV
+866 FSKPSDFFRLIREIKNEPTHFFNNNRLDYALIVKRMDENKIGKLAIDKESGEVKHATKV
-880 KENPT
+880 KE
-885 FFYNNNEPNTALIGK
+885 
-900 ILDNGKLG
+900 
-908 KIGIQKDYDSEYLKL
+908 KDL
-923 NHATYSSKADKEN
+923 
-936 KRLLRRN
+936 KRLDKVSRENSKDAGIIQTFIQPGSKSNSELGLPDEIISKQTQN
-943 ENSHLVG
+943 GNSHLVG

-975 EKGRASEDA
+975 EKELTRTPALETSLNKEDGE
-984 LHSHTDTK
+984 L
-992 PAGALKLEQD
+992 LKLS
-1002 ARLARDNEI
+1002 NKSI

-1037 NGADENGNVSPEEFA
+1037 NGTDENGNVSPEEFA

-1072 SPELYNSILGLGKKM
+1072 NPELYNSILGLGKKM

-1221 TDGTPKIFYHG
+1221 IDGTPKIFYHG

-1286 KPFDLREEITN
+1286 KPFDLREEITK
-1297 DTAKK
+1297 DTANK

-1310 AKRDDIKNGVGK
+1310 AKRDDLKNGVGK
-1322 SLYEYIKNTNL
+1322 SLYEYIKNTSL

-1387 SGNKGYYD
+1387 LGNKGYYD

-1402 LREIADKSTLM
+1402 LSEIADKSTLM

-1449 QNRLNLNK
+1449 QNRLDLNK
-1457 KDRVYPHETFDVN
+1457 KGRAHPHETFDVN
-1470 PNDTFVSREDGVNF
+1470 PNETFVSREYGVNF

-1495 GIYNVTYNGKNSTQ
+1495 GIYNVTYNGKNATQ

-1561 RNFIKEHKEPF
+1561 RNFIKEYKEPF

-1606 LGKSQDVS
+1606 LDKSQDVS

-1634 DDIITFYS
+1634 NNIITFYS

-1662 IDTSSDKV
+1662 IDNSGDKV
-1670 GLVKKVLLNKD
+1670 GAVEKILLNKH

-1696 NKISQGAKTSYI
+1696 NKISQGVKISYI
-1708 STKNSKN
+1708 STKNSN
-1715 N
+1715 NN

>member
-1 MAWIKIPENKT
+1 MAWIKIPENKS

-34 NLLGAQPATNSA
+34 NLLGAQPAANSA
-46 PTYAPSAPDMSKAV
+46 PTYAPPAPDMSKAV

-82 INVIKGVGKELGGML
+82 INVIKGVGKEIGGML
-97 EYSHY
+97 DYYHY
-102 DGATGKELEAKKA
+102 DGASGEDLEKKKA
-115 TEALARAKHAGDDRN
+115 TKALARAKHAGDDRN
-130 IISQLLGDESK
+130 ILSQMAGYEDKEK
-141 DQAVKERT
+141 AVKDRT

-173 LQKGDNFIP
+173 LQKGDKFIP

-190 SVSTYLNEM
+190 SLSTYLNEM

-236 AGAALDLMA
+236 AGAAMDLMA

-272 LISGPLVTMASPAV
+272 LISGPLATMTSPAV

-309 VINDNIGGAQK
+309 VINDNIGGAEK
-320 AMADKLGGEANV
+320 AIIDKLGGEANA

-340 EALDEDMYKALLND
+340 NALGDDLYKTLLND
-354 DKTYTLPNVGNEKV
+354 DQTYTLPKVGNKKI
-368 QKGINYVNEKILAPA
+368 QKSINYVNDNILAPA
-383 QKATRDIIKGDKI
+383 QKITRDMIKG
-396 KEQEMDLLLTAL
+396 EGTREREMDIFLTAL

-413 GAEIIANTVANDPKS
+413 GADIIADAVARDPKS

-440 ADAKNTLLNMVD
+440 TDAKNAFLNMIE

-480 AFAGKEASANLLQ
+480 AFVGKEASANLLQ

-561 DNAIDNVA
+561 DSAIDNVA
-569 EQAFNNPALSQ
+569 EQAFNDPALSQ

-601 SKIYHDVMGELKS
+601 SKIYHDVIGELKS

-626 NAENGLDFKALT
+626 NAENGLDLKALT
-638 SRLSSSEQEALETN
+638 ARLSSSEQEALETN
-652 LIRGVIEKFSK
+652 LIRGVIEKFTK

-669 SKVSATLKDAPFESK
+669 SKVSNTLKNAPFESK

-690 SELNKKAPI
+690 GELNKKAPI
-699 LNNTSALLEKLTA
+699 LNNTSSLLEKLTA

-784 DAPENST
+784 DVPENSI

-808 QTGEIKGD
+808 QTGEIKGE

-821 ESPAPKSDLNVKIS
+821 QSPAPKSDLNVKIS
-835 VDDWVREL
+835 VDDWV
-843 GGINANKQIKAD
+843 
-855 LTKLYEKHKEL
+855 KEL
-866 FTKPSDVFRLIKAV
+866 SEINNNELSANLFILQNKHPEFFTKPSDVYRLLKEIKN
-880 KENPT
+880 NPT
-885 FFYNNNEPNTALIGK
+885 YFFKNNRPDMALIVKVLG
-900 ILDNGKLG
+900 DGSVGKLG
-908 KIGIQKDYDSEYLKL
+908 IVKESGHVGHLSKSTNKNEMDRLRKVNEKELK
-923 NHATYSSKADKEN
+923 
-936 KRLLRRN
+936 
-943 ENSHLVG
+943 VG
-950 SPTPTQLTLGEA
+950 SPYPTLQRADNNQVGPTAGAKSTFSSSNGSIIPKQAQEEFKKLLNEYDVDKFLSDRENILAKNAKYGRNRIADRNIESNDGVGGWEYKLTPAGYEKNYKADFLTTKADVAKIRAGKMDEA
-962 TEPTADGAKALLD
+962 TFNKLKSDLESSNALGY
-975 EKGRASEDA
+975 EYKKASEYADMEDFEREFGS
-984 LHSHTDTK
+984 LYNPK
-992 PAGALKLEQD
+992 GG
-1002 ARLARDNEI
+1002 R
-1011 IPQKD
+1011 
-1016 KNTKTIN
+1016 TIN
-1023 ASPHIA
+1023 ANPHIA
-1029 SGLLGGTA
+1029 SGLLGGTV
-1037 NGADENGNVSPEEFA
+1037 NGTDENGNVSPEEFA

-1062 KFSASAVKRI
+1062 KITAGGVKRV
-1072 SPELYNSILGLGKKM
+1072 SPELYNKILSISKK
-1087 PQMAK
+1087 PSK
-1092 DNPKLLTKIYGS
+1092 EIKKIVDD
-1104 AKSNSINSFAGEKA
+1104 AG
-1118 LNASANKLSKAKAM
+1118 
-1132 LEKGEDE
+1132 
-1139 VKIWQ
+1139 
-1144 STGWYKDKDGAW
+1144 
-1156 KFEIDDSPAKIKNQ
+1156 
-1170 NADKLGDLLEHKE
+1170 ADKL
-1183 LFKAYPELKDINV
+1183 
-1196 VKIKDELYNKNLK
+1196 
-1209 DWHKESSPLTKN
+1209 
-1221 TDGTPKIFYHG
+1221 
-1232 TKKSN
+1232 
-1237 ISEFDQKFDKS
+1237 
-1248 KWGFFFTTDKGLSEE
+1248 
-1263 YSKGRYGLKEPNSG
+1263 
-1277 VMEVYINAK
+1277 AK
-1286 KPFDLREEITN
+1286 
-1297 DTAKK
+1297 
-1302 YQALLGNL
+1302 Q
-1310 AKRDDIKNGVGK
+1310 
-1322 SLYEYIKNTNL
+1322 
-1333 KQYDT
+1333 
-1338 KARAFKDKLQNAGY
+1338 
-1352 DSIILD
+1352 
-1358 DNVIVAFNPNQIKH
+1358 
-1372 VKNNGNFNKENDIYA
+1372 
-1387 SGNKGYYD
+1387 
-1395 PVKKEIG
+1395 
-1402 LREIADKSTLM
+1402 
-1413 HEIQHAIQDIEGF
+1413 
-1426 AKGSNTND
+1426 
-1434 KKYALSHGEA
+1434 
-1444 EARNV
+1444 
-1449 QNRLNLNK
+1449 
-1457 KDRVYPHETFDVN
+1457 
-1470 PNDTFVSREDGVNF
+1470 
-1484 SQKLPELKEKR
+1484 EKR
-1495 GIYNVTYNGKNSTQ
+1495 GIYNVTYNGKSATQ
-1509 IKQDLD
+1509 IKQDLN

-1533 HISIRHLDDENKAGF
+1533 HISIRHLDDESKAGF

-1634 DDIITFYS
+1634 DNIITFYS

-1662 IDTSSDKV
+1662 IDTSSDKA

-1681 ISDGVKAK
+1681 ISDGVKTK

-1696 NKISQGAKTSYI
+1696 NKTSQV
-1708 STKNSKN
+1708 TKNSN
-1715 N
+1715 NN

>member
-46 PTYAPSAPDMSKAV
+46 PTYAPPAPDMSKAV
-60 DATPKEKTWYDKVG
+60 DATPKEKTWLQEASDVADK
-74 EFADQISP
+74 FSP
-82 INVIKGVGKELGGML
+82 LGIIKGVGKEIGGML
-97 EYSHY
+97 DYYHY
-102 DGATGKELEAKKA
+102 DGASGEALEKKKA

-130 IISQLLGDESK
+130 ILSQMAGYEDKEK
-141 DQAVKERT
+141 AVKERT
-149 ENLLYNWAKKNNY
+149 ENLLYNWATKNNY

-173 LQKGDNFIP
+173 LQKGDKFIP

-190 SVSTYLNEM
+190 SLSTYLNEM

-236 AGAALDLMA
+236 AGAAMDLMA
-245 DKRILGDETINGDDY
+245 DKRILGDEMINGDDY

-272 LISGPLVTMASPAV
+272 LISGPLATMTSPAV

-309 VINDNIGGAQK
+309 VINDNIGGAEK
-320 AMADKLGGEANV
+320 AIMDKLGGEAN
-332 AAAQNLSK
+332 AATAQNLSK

-383 QKATRDIIKGDKI
+383 QKTTRDIIKG
-396 KEQEMDLLLTAL
+396 EGTRGREMDLFLTAL

-413 GAEIIANTVANDPKS
+413 GADIIADAVARDPKS

-434 MSSDLN
+434 MSSYLN

-466 TKDNFGEVINALDD
+466 TKDNFSEVINALDD

-669 SKVSATLKDAPFESK
+669 SKVSAALKDAPFESK

-751 GNDASLKNHIRNA
+751 GNDAALKNHIRNA

-775 NNLEKIEIK
+775 NNLEKVEVK
-784 DAPENST
+784 DAPQNSQ

-802 ALREEA
+802 ALRDEA
-808 QTGEIKGD
+808 QNTEIKGE

-821 ESPAPKSDLNVKIS
+821 QSPAPKSDLNVKMDLAPNVRDLSKITTEEIS
-835 VDDWVREL
+835 
-843 GGINANKQIKAD
+843 AD
-855 LTKLYEKHKEL
+855 LDYLASKHPEM
-866 FTKPSDVFRLIKAV
+866 FSKPSDVFRLIREIKNEPTHFFNNNRLDYALIVKRVGDNKIGKLAVDKESGEVKHATKV
-880 KENPT
+880 KE
-885 FFYNNNEPNTALIGK
+885 
-900 ILDNGKLG
+900 
-908 KIGIQKDYDSEYLKL
+908 KDI
-923 NHATYSSKADKEN
+923 
-936 KRLLRRN
+936 KRLDRISR
-943 ENSHLVG
+943 ENSKDAGIIQTFIQPG
-950 SPTPTQLTLGEA
+950 SKSNSELGL
-962 TEPTADGAKALLD
+962 P
-975 EKGRASEDA
+975 
-984 LHSHTDTK
+984 
-992 PAGALKLEQD
+992 
-1002 ARLARDNEI
+1002 NEI
-1011 IPQKD
+1011 IPKQTQELDKTFKNQKD

-1029 SGLLGGTA
+1029 SGLLGGIA

-1144 STGWYKDKDGAW
+1144 STGWYKDKDSAW

-1170 NADKLGDLLEHKE
+1170 NADKLGDLLGHKE

-1248 KWGFFFTTDKGLSEE
+1248 KWGFFFATNKEISEP

-1277 VMEVYINAK
+1277 IMEVYINAK

-1310 AKRDDIKNGVGK
+1310 AKRDDIKNSVGK
-1322 SLYEYIKNTNL
+1322 NLYEYIKNTNL

-1338 KARAFKDKLQNAGY
+1338 KAKAFKDKLQKAGY

-1358 DNVIVAFNPNQIKH
+1358 DNVIIAFNPNQIKH
-1372 VKNNGNFNKENDIYA
+1372 VKNNGNFNKENDIY
-1387 SGNKGYYD
+1387 SLGDKGYYD

-1402 LREIADKSTLM
+1402 LSEIADKSTLM

-1426 AKGSNTND
+1426 AKGSNATD
-1434 KKYALSHGEA
+1434 KKYALYHGEA

-1449 QNRLNLNK
+1449 QNRLDLNK
-1457 KDRVYPHETFDVN
+1457 KGRAHPHETFDVN
-1470 PNDTFVSREDGVNF
+1470 PNETFVSREDGVNF

-1495 GIYNVTYNGKNSTQ
+1495 GIYNVTYNGKFSTPVY
-1509 IKQDLD
+1509 KDLKD
-1515 NINDAI
+1515 VEGAVRYAI
-1521 KYERGNIGKGAK
+1521 GNKNKGAK
-1533 HISIRHLDDENKAGF
+1533 HIEIKHLEDTTKEGY
-1548 VTKEELL
+1548 VTKQELL
-1555 NLGENV
+1555 NMGENM
-1561 RNFIKEHKEPF
+1561 RKFIKEYKEPF
-1572 VNKKNAR
+1572 INDRKAR
-1579 IYEWEDD
+1579 LYEWEDKD
-1586 KGVRFKL
+1586 GVRFRL
-1593 VVSNKNGEGRGLP
+1593 VINDIKDKNGGSGIH
-1606 LGKSQDVS
+1606 SA
-1614 SITNDLRP
+1614 ITSTSAN
-1622 ATKKGLS
+1622 
-1629 PSGSL
+1629 

-1662 IDTSSDKV
+1662 IDNSSDKV
-1670 GLVKKVLLNKD
+1670 SAVEKILLNKH

-1696 NKISQGAKTSYI
+1696 NKINQGAKTSYI
-1708 STKNSKN
+1708 STKNSN
-1715 N
+1715 NN

>member
-1 MAWIKIPENKT
+1 MAWIKIPENAK
-12 EMQIGGNWVKIPSG
+12 EMQIGGNWIQIPNG
-26 MKEVEIPD
+26 AKEMQVPD
-34 NLLGAQPATNSA
+34 GLLSKQQNSNVA
-46 PTYAPSAPDMSKAV
+46 TYAPPPAPDMSKAV
-60 DATPKEKTWYDKVG
+60 DATPKEKTWYDKIG
-74 EFADQISP
+74 EFADKISP
-82 INVIKGVGKELGGML
+82 INVIKGVSKELGGML

-102 DGATGKELEAKKA
+102 DGTTGKELEAKKA
-115 TEALARAKHAGDDRN
+115 TEALARAKHASDDRN
-130 IISQLLGDESK
+130 IISQLAGDESK

-199 GVPMGAIS
+199 GVPMGAITL
-207 VASALLP
+207 ASNLLP
-214 TKKLSTAQK
+214 NKKLSAAQK
-223 AISTALATAGASG
+223 AVTTALGTAGASG
-236 AGAALDLMA
+236 IGAAMDVFA
-245 DKRILGDETINGDDY
+245 DKRILGDDSITTDDY

-272 LISGPLVTMASPAV
+272 LVSAPLAAMASPAV
-286 KEALKKGVS
+286 KEALKKGA
-295 KASDYSIVKPVARY
+295 KTASDLSLVKPLARY
-309 VINDNIGGAQK
+309 VINDNIGGAEK
-320 AMADKLGGEANV
+320 AIMDKLGGEANT

-340 EALDEDMYKALLND
+340 NALGDDLYRTLLND
-354 DKTYTLPNVGNEKV
+354 DQAYALPKVGNEKI
-368 QKGINYVNEKILAPA
+368 QKGINYVNDNILAPA
-383 QKATRDIIKGDKI
+383 QKITRDIIKG
-396 KEQEMDLLLTAL
+396 EGTREREMDLFLTAL

-413 GAEIIANTVANDPKS
+413 GADIIADAVARDPKS

-440 ADAKNTLLNMVD
+440 ADAKNAFLNMIE
-452 KKKTADILSGYEKR
+452 KKKAADILSGYEKR

-480 AFAGKEASANLLQ
+480 AFVGKEASANLLQ

-569 EQAFNNPALSQ
+569 EQAFSNPALSQ

-626 NAENGLDFKALT
+626 NAENGLDLKALT
-638 SRLSSSEQEALETN
+638 ARLSSSEQEALETN
-652 LIRGVIEKFSK
+652 LIRGVIEKFTK

-669 SKVSATLKDAPFESK
+669 SKVSNTLKNAPFESK

-690 SELNKKAPI
+690 GELNKKAPI
-699 LNNTSALLEKLTA
+699 LNNTSSLLEKLTA

-738 LAIERLK
+738 LAIGRLK

-784 DAPENST
+784 DVSENST

-816 NFITK
+816 GFVVKNGGKLTFMDEAKFELSK
-821 ESPAPKSDLNVKIS
+821 ELQGKTDLGEKIS
-835 VDDWVREL
+835 TSLAWLHSKHPEMFENKRAVKELIDYVLDEPNTIKAGKSENSVYLGKKDDTKIKDIVVNKSENK
-843 GGINANKQIKAD
+843 IIHANRRRMSTDEIKAD
-855 LTKLYEKHKEL
+855 
-866 FTKPSDVFRLIKAV
+866 
-880 KENPT
+880 
-885 FFYNNNEPNTALIGK
+885 GK
-900 ILDNGKLG
+900 
-908 KIGIQKDYDSEYLKL
+908 
-923 NHATYSSKADKEN
+923 
-936 KRLLRRN
+936 
-943 ENSHLVG
+943 
-950 SPTPTQLTLGEA
+950 
-962 TEPTADGAKALLD
+962 
-975 EKGRASEDA
+975 DA
-984 LHSHTDTK
+984 HIPLHTDTM
-992 PAGALKLEQD
+992 PAGATGAN
-1002 ARLARDNEI
+1002 ARSSADESI
-1011 IPQKD
+1011 ISQKD

-1132 LEKGEDE
+1132 LEKGENE

-1221 TDGTPKIFYHG
+1221 IDGTPKIFYHG

-1434 KKYALSHGEA
+1434 KKYILSHGEA

-1449 QNRLNLNK
+1449 QNRLDLNK

-1484 SQKLPELKEKR
+1484 SKKLPELKEKR

-1561 RNFIKEHKEPF
+1561 RNFIKEHKGPF

-1662 IDTSSDKV
+1662 IDASSDKV

-1681 ISDGVKAK
+1681 ISDGIKAK

-1708 STKNSKN
+1708 STKNSDN

>member
-34 NLLGAQPATNSA
+34 NLLGTQPAANSA
-46 PTYAPSAPDMSKAV
+46 PTYAPPAPDMSKAV

-74 EFADQISP
+74 EFADKISP

-115 TEALARAKHAGDDRN
+115 TEALARAKHASDDRN
-130 IISQLLGDESK
+130 IISQLAGDESK

-199 GVPMGAIS
+199 GVPMGAITL
-207 VASALLP
+207 ASNLLP
-214 TKKLSTAQK
+214 NKKLSAAQK
-223 AISTALATAGASG
+223 AVTAALGTAGASG
-236 AGAALDLMA
+236 IGAAMDVFA
-245 DKRILGDETINGDDY
+245 DKRILGDDSITTDDY

-272 LISGPLVTMASPAV
+272 LVSAPLAAMASPAV

-309 VINDNIGGAQK
+309 VINDNIGGAEK
-320 AMADKLGGEANV
+320 AIMDKLGGEANA

-340 EALDEDMYKALLND
+340 NALGDDLYKTLLND
-354 DKTYTLPNVGNEKV
+354 DQAYTLPKVGNEKI
-368 QKGINYVNEKILAPA
+368 QKGINYVNDNILAPA
-383 QKATRDIIKGDKI
+383 QKITRDMVKG
-396 KEQEMDLLLTAL
+396 EGTREREMDLFLTAL

-413 GAEIIANTVANDPKS
+413 GADIIADAVARDPKS

-440 ADAKNTLLNMVD
+440 ADAKNAFLNMIE
-452 KKKTADILSGYEKR
+452 KKKTVDILSGYEKR

-480 AFAGKEASANLLQ
+480 AFVGKEASANLLQ

-569 EQAFNNPALSQ
+569 EQAFSNPALSQ

-626 NAENGLDFKALT
+626 NAENGLDLKALT
-638 SRLSSSEQEALETN
+638 ARLSSSEQEALETN
-652 LIRGVIEKFSK
+652 LIRGVIEKFTK

-669 SKVSATLKDAPFESK
+669 SKVSDTLKNAPFESK

-690 SELNKKAPI
+690 GELNKKAPI
-699 LNNTSALLEKLTA
+699 LNNTSSLLEKLTA

-808 QTGEIKGD
+808 QNVEIKGD
-816 NFITK
+816 NFVTK
-821 ESPAPKSDLNVKIS
+821 ESPVPKSDLNVKMDLAPNVRDLSKITTEEIS
-835 VDDWVREL
+835 
-843 GGINANKQIKAD
+843 AD
-855 LTKLYEKHKEL
+855 LDYLASKHPEM
-866 FTKPSDVFRLIKAV
+866 FSKPSDVFRLIREIKNEPTHFFNNNRLDYALIVKRMDENKIGKLAIDKESGEVKHATKV
-880 KENPT
+880 KE
-885 FFYNNNEPNTALIGK
+885 
-900 ILDNGKLG
+900 
-908 KIGIQKDYDSEYLKL
+908 KDL
-923 NHATYSSKADKEN
+923 
-936 KRLLRRN
+936 KRLDKVSR
-943 ENSHLVG
+943 ENSKDAGIIQTFIQPG
-950 SPTPTQLTLGEA
+950 SKSNSELGL
-962 TEPTADGAKALLD
+962 P
-975 EKGRASEDA
+975 
-984 LHSHTDTK
+984 
-992 PAGALKLEQD
+992 
-1002 ARLARDNEI
+1002 NEI
-1011 IPQKD
+1011 IPKQTQELDKTFKNQKD

-1092 DNPKLLTKIYGS
+1092 DNPKLLTKIYG
-1104 AKSNSINSFAGEKA
+1104 AANSNSINSFAGEKA
-1118 LNASANKLSKAKAM
+1118 LNANANKLSKAKAM

-1144 STGWYKDKDGAW
+1144 STGWYKDKDSAW

-1484 SQKLPELKEKR
+1484 SKKLPELKEKR
-1495 GIYNVTYNGKNSTQ
+1495 GIYNVTYNGKFSTPVY
-1509 IKQDLD
+1509 KDLTTID
-1515 NINDAI
+1515 DAI
-1521 KYERGNIGKGAK
+1521 KYAKGDKSKGAK
-1533 HISIRHLDDENKAGF
+1533 HISIRHLNDENKEGY
-1548 VTKEELL
+1548 VTRQELL
-1555 NLGENV
+1555 SLGENI
-1561 RNFIKEHKEPF
+1561 RAYLKENKEPF
-1572 VNKKNAR
+1572 IDKR
-1579 IYEWEDD
+1579 GGHIYEWEDKD
-1586 KGVRFKL
+1586 GVRFRAVIGQAKRE
-1593 VVSNKNGEGRGLP
+1593 SDDR
-1606 LGKSQDVS
+1606 
-1614 SITNDLRP
+1614 SITSTLKPTDE
-1622 ATKKGLS
+1622 ATK
-1629 PSGSL
+1629 SGIIPNSSL
-1634 DDIITFYS
+1634 YSSNDIITFYS

-1708 STKNSKN
+1708 STKNSDN

>member
-46 PTYAPSAPDMSKAV
+46 PTYAPPAPDMSKAV
-60 DATPKEKTWYDKVG
+60 DATPKEKTWLQEASDVADK
-74 EFADQISP
+74 FSP
-82 INVIKGVGKELGGML
+82 LGIIKGVGKEIGGML
-97 EYSHY
+97 DYYHY
-102 DGATGKELEAKKA
+102 DGASGEALEKKKA

-130 IISQLLGDESK
+130 ILSQMAGYEDKEK
-141 DQAVKERT
+141 AVKERT
-149 ENLLYNWAKKNNY
+149 ENLLYNWATKNNY

-173 LQKGDNFIP
+173 LQKGDKFIP

-190 SVSTYLNEM
+190 SLSTYLNEM

-236 AGAALDLMA
+236 AGAAMDLMA
-245 DKRILGDETINGDDY
+245 DKRILGDEMINGDDY

-272 LISGPLVTMASPAV
+272 LISGPLATMTSPAV

-309 VINDNIGGAQK
+309 VINDNIGGAEK
-320 AMADKLGGEANV
+320 AIMDKLGGEAN
-332 AAAQNLSK
+332 AATAQNLSK

-383 QKATRDIIKGDKI
+383 QKTTRDIIKG
-396 KEQEMDLLLTAL
+396 EGTRGREMDLFLTAL

-413 GAEIIANTVANDPKS
+413 GADIIADAVARDPKS

-434 MSSDLN
+434 MSSYLN

-466 TKDNFGEVINALDD
+466 TKDNFSEVINALDD

-669 SKVSATLKDAPFESK
+669 SKVSAALKDAPFESK

-751 GNDASLKNHIRNA
+751 GNDAALKNHIRNA

-775 NNLEKIEIK
+775 NNLEKVEVK
-784 DAPENST
+784 DAPQNSQ

-802 ALREEA
+802 ALRDEA
-808 QTGEIKGD
+808 QNTEIKGE

-821 ESPAPKSDLNVKIS
+821 QSPAPKSDLNVKMDLAPNVRDLSKITTEEIS
-835 VDDWVREL
+835 
-843 GGINANKQIKAD
+843 AD
-855 LTKLYEKHKEL
+855 LDYLASKHPEM
-866 FTKPSDVFRLIKAV
+866 FSKPSDVFRLIREIKNEPTHFFNNNRLDYALIVKRVGDNKIGKLAVDKESGEVKHATKV
-880 KENPT
+880 KE
-885 FFYNNNEPNTALIGK
+885 
-900 ILDNGKLG
+900 
-908 KIGIQKDYDSEYLKL
+908 KDI
-923 NHATYSSKADKEN
+923 
-936 KRLLRRN
+936 KRLDRISR
-943 ENSHLVG
+943 ENSKDAGIIQTFIQPG
-950 SPTPTQLTLGEA
+950 SKSNSELGL
-962 TEPTADGAKALLD
+962 P
-975 EKGRASEDA
+975 
-984 LHSHTDTK
+984 
-992 PAGALKLEQD
+992 
-1002 ARLARDNEI
+1002 NEI
-1011 IPQKD
+1011 IPKQTQELDKTFKNQKD

-1029 SGLLGGTA
+1029 SGLLGGIA

-1144 STGWYKDKDGAW
+1144 STGWYKDKDSAW

-1170 NADKLGDLLEHKE
+1170 NADKLGDLLGHKE

-1248 KWGFFFTTDKGLSEE
+1248 KWGFFFATNKEISEP

-1277 VMEVYINAK
+1277 IMEVYINAK

-1310 AKRDDIKNGVGK
+1310 AKRDDIKNSVGK
-1322 SLYEYIKNTNL
+1322 NLYEYIKNTNL

-1338 KARAFKDKLQNAGY
+1338 KAKAFKDKLQKAGY

-1358 DNVIVAFNPNQIKH
+1358 DNVIIAFNPNQIKH
-1372 VKNNGNFNKENDIYA
+1372 VKNNGNFNKENDIY
-1387 SGNKGYYD
+1387 SLGDKGYYD

-1402 LREIADKSTLM
+1402 LSEIADKSTLM

-1426 AKGSNTND
+1426 AKGSNATD
-1434 KKYALSHGEA
+1434 KKYALYHGEA

-1449 QNRLNLNK
+1449 QNRLDLNK
-1457 KDRVYPHETFDVN
+1457 KGRAHPHETFDVN
-1470 PNDTFVSREDGVNF
+1470 PNETFVSREDGVNF

-1495 GIYNVTYNGKNSTQ
+1495 GIYNVTYNGKFSTPVY
-1509 IKQDLD
+1509 KDLKD
-1515 NINDAI
+1515 VEGAVRYAI
-1521 KYERGNIGKGAK
+1521 GNKNKGAK
-1533 HISIRHLDDENKAGF
+1533 HIEIKHLEDTTKEGY
-1548 VTKEELL
+1548 VTKQELL
-1555 NLGENV
+1555 NMGENM
-1561 RNFIKEHKEPF
+1561 RKFIKEYKEPF
-1572 VNKKNAR
+1572 INDRKAR
-1579 IYEWEDD
+1579 LYEWEDKD
-1586 KGVRFKL
+1586 GVRFRL
-1593 VVSNKNGEGRGLP
+1593 VINDIKDKNGGSGIH
-1606 LGKSQDVS
+1606 SA
-1614 SITNDLRP
+1614 ITSTSAN
-1622 ATKKGLS
+1622 
-1629 PSGSL
+1629 

-1662 IDTSSDKV
+1662 IDNSSDKV
-1670 GLVKKVLLNKD
+1670 SAVEKILLNKH

-1708 STKNSKN
+1708 STKNSN
-1715 N
+1715 NN

>member
-34 NLLGAQPATNSA
+34 NLLGAQPAANSA
-46 PTYAPSAPDMSKAV
+46 PTYAPPAPDMSKAV

-74 EFADQISP
+74 EFADKISP

-115 TEALARAKHAGDDRN
+115 TEALARAKHASDDRN
-130 IISQLLGDESK
+130 IISQLTGDESK

-199 GVPMGAIS
+199 GVPMGAITL
-207 VASALLP
+207 ASNLLP
-214 TKKLSTAQK
+214 NKKLSAAQK
-223 AISTALATAGASG
+223 VVTTALGTAGASG
-236 AGAALDLMA
+236 IGAAMDVFA
-245 DKRILGDETINGDDY
+245 DKRILGDDSITTDDY

-272 LISGPLVTMASPAV
+272 LVSAPLAAMASPAV
-286 KEALKKGVS
+286 KEALKKGA
-295 KASDYSIVKPVARY
+295 KTASDLSVVKPLARY
-309 VINDNIGGAQK
+309 VINDNIGGAEK
-320 AMADKLGGEANV
+320 AIMDKLGGEANA

-340 EALDEDMYKALLND
+340 NALGDDLYKTLLND
-354 DKTYTLPNVGNEKV
+354 DQAYALPKVGNEKI
-368 QKGINYVNEKILAPA
+368 QKGINYVNDNILAPA
-383 QKATRDIIKGDKI
+383 QKITRDIIKG
-396 KEQEMDLLLTAL
+396 EGTREREMDLFLTAL
-408 GNDAK
+408 SNDAK
-413 GAEIIANTVANDPKS
+413 GADIIADAVARDPKS

-440 ADAKNTLLNMVD
+440 ADAKNAFLNMIE

-480 AFAGKEASANLLQ
+480 AFIGKEASANLLQ

-569 EQAFNNPALSQ
+569 EQAFSNPALSQ

-626 NAENGLDFKALT
+626 NAENGLDLKALT
-638 SRLSSSEQEALETN
+638 ARLSNSEQEALETN
-652 LIRGVIEKFSK
+652 LIRGVIEKFTK

-669 SKVSATLKDAPFESK
+669 SKVSNTLKDAPFESK

-690 SELNKKAPI
+690 GELNKKAPI
-699 LNNTSALLEKLTA
+699 LNNTSSLLEKLTA

-791 KLLEAFKNEVK
+791 KLLEAFKNEIK

-855 LTKLYEKHKEL
+855 LAKLYEKHKEL

-908 KIGIQKDYDSEYLKL
+908 KIGIQKEYDSEYLKL

-943 ENSHLVG
+943 EKSHLVG

-975 EKGRASEDA
+975 ENSKDAGIIQTFIQPGSKSNSELGLPDEIIPKQTQELDKTLENRNVKPYKNKEDA
-984 LHSHTDTK
+984 LVKEGYLNPTW
-992 PAGALKLEQD
+992 E
-1002 ARLARDNEI
+1002 
-1011 IPQKD
+1011 PQL
-1016 KNTKTIN
+1016 KTIAKEHALDEAKLKEIFLDQTIN
-1023 ASPHIA
+1023 TSKGRKPNFFLDLGDIVPTYGKSKRSPEYTNNLREIDNKLQQAYETFVKPLSASESKKIKTLYANPHIA

-1062 KFSASAVKRI
+1062 KITAEGVKRV
-1072 SPELYNSILGLGKKM
+1072 SPELYNKILSISKK
-1087 PQMAK
+1087 P
-1092 DNPKLLTKIYGS
+1092 S
-1104 AKSNSINSFAGEKA
+1104 E
-1118 LNASANKLSKAKAM
+1118 
-1132 LEKGEDE
+1132 E
-1139 VKIWQ
+1139 
-1144 STGWYKDKDGAW
+1144 
-1156 KFEIDDSPAKIKNQ
+1156 IKNIVD
-1170 NADKLGDLLEHKE
+1170 NAGVDKL
-1183 LFKAYPELKDINV
+1183 
-1196 VKIKDELYNKNLK
+1196 
-1209 DWHKESSPLTKN
+1209 
-1221 TDGTPKIFYHG
+1221 
-1232 TKKSN
+1232 
-1237 ISEFDQKFDKS
+1237 
-1248 KWGFFFTTDKGLSEE
+1248 
-1263 YSKGRYGLKEPNSG
+1263 
-1277 VMEVYINAK
+1277 AK
-1286 KPFDLREEITN
+1286 
-1297 DTAKK
+1297 
-1302 YQALLGNL
+1302 Q
-1310 AKRDDIKNGVGK
+1310 
-1322 SLYEYIKNTNL
+1322 
-1333 KQYDT
+1333 
-1338 KARAFKDKLQNAGY
+1338 
-1352 DSIILD
+1352 
-1358 DNVIVAFNPNQIKH
+1358 
-1372 VKNNGNFNKENDIYA
+1372 
-1387 SGNKGYYD
+1387 
-1395 PVKKEIG
+1395 
-1402 LREIADKSTLM
+1402 
-1413 HEIQHAIQDIEGF
+1413 
-1426 AKGSNTND
+1426 
-1434 KKYALSHGEA
+1434 
-1444 EARNV
+1444 
-1449 QNRLNLNK
+1449 
-1457 KDRVYPHETFDVN
+1457 
-1470 PNDTFVSREDGVNF
+1470 
-1484 SQKLPELKEKR
+1484 EKR
-1495 GIYNVTYNGKNSTQ
+1495 GIYNVTYNGKFSTPVY
-1509 IKQDLD
+1509 KDLTTID
-1515 NINDAI
+1515 DAI
-1521 KYERGNIGKGAK
+1521 KYAKGDKSKGAK

-1593 VVSNKNGEGRGLP
+1593 VVSNKNGEGRWLP

-1629 PSGSL
+1629 PSGNL
-1634 DDIITFYS
+1634 DNIITFYS

-1662 IDTSSDKV
+1662 IDNSSDKV

-1696 NKISQGAKTSYI
+1696 NKISQATKTSYI
-1708 STKNSKN
+1708 STKNSN
-1715 N
+1715 NN